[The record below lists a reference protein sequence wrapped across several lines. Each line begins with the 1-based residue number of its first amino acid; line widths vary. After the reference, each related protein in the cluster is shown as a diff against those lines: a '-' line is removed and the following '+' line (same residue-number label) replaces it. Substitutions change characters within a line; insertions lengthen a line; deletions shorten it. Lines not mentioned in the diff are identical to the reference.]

1 MVKVVKIWKGDL
13 MMRSKSLA
21 KNKDLQRKVLCSLLA
36 AGVMSVCISGGDVW
50 AAQSNEKIDLSGS
63 AASTAYADW
72 DMQIDSEG
80 SFKGVYTHNGANLDF
95 TGTET
100 NIIINNKNNAAT
112 AVANYGNNG
121 GVMNFDAAKTSITL
135 EHTGNVGSA
144 SPRDMGVLVNQ
155 GTVNFNGDALIK
167 LNTANTATMYGVN
180 VECNTNDAVPSIVN
194 FNKKAAI
201 DIVTG
206 EAATGI
212 FVSGKPGSVLAS
224 GDNLN
229 ITINAGGNING
240 VWTRYGGTFSTG
252 VSNNLNIN
260 LQSDSQ
266 YSTVTGIKCF
276 SQKEGQDNSHAGM
289 IDIEGSATIN
299 VQSANKAYGI
309 LNEYWQ
315 RPVDTGK
322 VKVAGDLNITV
333 VGKEAYGVLSDNK
346 DCDTNI
352 LGNANINVTGTNS
365 SYAIHAKEG
374 GQITVGSAGKTVAL
388 KAETTAGD
396 SGKLAAAGVYALEG
410 GQVTIAGAKADI
422 EADVTANGRAIGV
435 RVEGKDASI
444 TSAVQLNAD
453 TTNIAVNGTTTADSN
468 NFNEAAWVKN
478 GSLTVNSKNLNVTGS
493 MSGFTLEGL
502 NVSTNGLIELNT
514 EKTVIDIADDYGVTG
529 ITAHNGGT
537 FKVNKG
543 DLIITSTNTAA
554 NGVGKTNSIG
564 IQSDEIGSGEPQNS
578 IIIGP
583 GVNKVDITVNGAG
596 SEGATPNASNGTAG
610 IYAVDGAIEIASGE
624 LNVRVNSG
632 ANVSS
637 DASGVYSNATGIKG
651 LNGTIT
657 VAGSTRTILDVT
669 DGYQEATGVYAGSYG
684 DKKATVSILGDTA
697 ITATGKTGAH
707 ALYAEKGSEITI
719 GSKGKMVD
727 LTVSSTNGGKVY
739 GLDATGGSDITVNG
753 SNLTIDVGSYVENGT
768 INDRIFAI
776 DASTNKGGKIIL
788 NSDEITIVGEQK
800 GHTVYCDGV
809 RANMSTIEFNG
820 NTTIDLKA
828 DLKDGWSAI
837 ESKNKQNQFAGINV
851 QCDPGNIF
859 ATAINFN
866 GSETDIKVEGKATWF
881 AAVQGSGVPGS
892 INFTGKKVNITA
904 VNNKAVSE
912 GDSTTVGIYAQYGA
926 TINSAAA
933 TDIVTTV
940 EANGDANGIY
950 NTNNFYY
957 NGNVK
962 LKGNFMGTVISNESS
977 AYGIYN
983 DPLDADNTGGEV
995 YIGKGL
1001 KLDVTA
1007 LKGEAVGIYGKGE
1020 HSKTTVLGDVT
1031 ITTNGQNDSY
1041 SLYAAA
1047 KANITLGSAG
1057 KTVALTG
1064 DVTAKD
1070 ADSIITLAGDTN
1082 IVSGT
1087 VTADAG
1093 GIVLGGGDK
1102 ATYTV
1107 DKFVTKGAG
1116 ERASAAVSGTITV
1129 SGGTLNIDNLS
1140 DINKFDLAD
1149 NSLIVTGKGVL
1160 KAASDKVFEADTSGK
1175 KVIAGVDQK
1184 VLFNGGKLAI
1194 SDTSYTLADSK
1205 VYSEALGKVDDSGVG
1220 ANTKTTIVMTGTLQ
1234 DQPVDNKA
1242 TVDDLA
1248 PTGAVHT
1255 NVTGTVSTGT
1265 LNVGDGSSSVGTTG
1279 INNDLG
1285 VKDLDF
1291 SSTSGSG
1298 TVDAIVTISNDTGL
1312 TLVGDGSSELLKGT
1326 GNSNNNVT
1334 VGSDSGSA
1342 GTLTLGNAA
1351 AESSGGTLNAAVTLK
1366 ADSQMNVE
1374 AGSFTV
1380 GKITATEGTVAVN
1393 AGANLTTTEDF
1404 TVGDAGSNKSGTIDA
1419 AGSITAGKVDLQQG
1433 TVAVTGSLTAN
1444 ELSVGDSSN
1453 SKEGAVT
1460 AAGTVDVGTLKLNK
1474 GNIEVTGS
1482 LTAKTL
1488 TVGDNDAKIAVGA
1501 ADSAG
1506 TLTAEDVK
1514 LGGAS
1519 LMLDPDWED
1528 SSTIQTASKA
1538 GLKFNSSQIDGKLT
1552 VGQNS
1557 VLSLGTADTAKAEAA
1572 FTDTGLTWGKNDITA
1587 ALYIDYEQTMDST
1600 KGGIKVDGSLTH
1612 ASDNKNF
1619 AAANTATFAAGS
1631 LLMVAGDAALTT
1643 DGALKAG
1650 STVNA
1655 QNNSNSNNDAAT
1667 LKVDSGA
1674 KLYIADAQ
1682 ADKRYT
1688 IVSGFTNSG
1697 SAVTDGGWNG
1707 TNLLLNK
1714 LVKGSGSYSNG
1725 SFTVSTQ
1732 KVKASEALPGVA
1744 LPNILDA
1751 MSSQTDSPYAGIK
1764 YLSNA
1769 ISGLNSNAQTL
1780 AAVNSFAQGAEN
1792 SGATRT
1798 GALAALDLGTAVQE
1812 HLSLAKA
1819 AAEQSGGFGKAAV
1832 DTADNG
1838 GIWAQYIHNKDKVD
1852 NMGGVSYDGQYNGV
1866 IIGGDFADRGK
1877 YSSGIAFSYGSGD
1890 STGSAS
1896 KNEFDFWGLSYYG
1909 GIQNGDTNL
1918 IFDVGYS
1925 KTSSDVKGV
1934 IKAEPDTQV
1943 ISMGIKGEKL
1953 ISNGHGTSYVPY
1965 AGLRYMNI
1973 DTDSYNGSI
1982 DGKTAAHYST
1992 DKADLWLLPV
2002 GISIS
2007 HESVTASGWKVRPTA
2022 DIAYVWTLGDKNIA
2036 MDITVPGVNA
2046 TDRLGYD
2053 IMDSGFFVGKLG
2065 LEAEKGDW
2073 TYGLGYACQKGSHAQ
2088 NSKFMLN
2095 VTYSF

>member
-1 MVKVVKIWKGDL
+1 MP
-13 MMRSKSLA
+13 A
-21 KNKDLQRKVLCSLLA
+21 
-36 AGVMSVCISGGDVW
+36 
-50 AAQSNEKIDLSGS
+50 
-63 AASTAYADW
+63 
-72 DMQIDSEG
+72 
-80 SFKGVYTHNGANLDF
+80 
-95 TGTET
+95 
-100 NIIINNKNNAAT
+100 
-112 AVANYGNNG
+112 
-121 GVMNFDAAKTSITL
+121 
-135 EHTGNVGSA
+135 
-144 SPRDMGVLVNQ
+144 
-155 GTVNFNGDALIK
+155 
-167 LNTANTATMYGVN
+167 
-180 VECNTNDAVPSIVN
+180 
-194 FNKKAAI
+194 
-201 DIVTG
+201 
-206 EAATGI
+206 
-212 FVSGKPGSVLAS
+212 
-224 GDNLN
+224 
-229 ITINAGGNING
+229 
-240 VWTRYGGTFSTG
+240 
-252 VSNNLNIN
+252 
-260 LQSDSQ
+260 
-266 YSTVTGIKCF
+266 
-276 SQKEGQDNSHAGM
+276 
-289 IDIEGSATIN
+289 
-299 VQSANKAYGI
+299 
-309 LNEYWQ
+309 
-315 RPVDTGK
+315 
-322 VKVAGDLNITV
+322 
-333 VGKEAYGVLSDNK
+333 
-346 DCDTNI
+346 
-352 LGNANINVTGTNS
+352 
-365 SYAIHAKEG
+365 
-374 GQITVGSAGKTVAL
+374 
-388 KAETTAGD
+388 
-396 SGKLAAAGVYALEG
+396 
-410 GQVTIAGAKADI
+410 
-422 EADVTANGRAIGV
+422 
-435 RVEGKDASI
+435 
-444 TSAVQLNAD
+444 
-453 TTNIAVNGTTTADSN
+453 
-468 NFNEAAWVKN
+468 
-478 GSLTVNSKNLNVTGS
+478 
-493 MSGFTLEGL
+493 
-502 NVSTNGLIELNT
+502 
-514 EKTVIDIADDYGVTG
+514 
-529 ITAHNGGT
+529 
-537 FKVNKG
+537 
-543 DLIITSTNTAA
+543 
-554 NGVGKTNSIG
+554 
-564 IQSDEIGSGEPQNS
+564 
-578 IIIGP
+578 
-583 GVNKVDITVNGAG
+583 
-596 SEGATPNASNGTAG
+596 
-610 IYAVDGAIEIASGE
+610 
-624 LNVRVNSG
+624 
-632 ANVSS
+632 
-637 DASGVYSNATGIKG
+637 
-651 LNGTIT
+651 
-657 VAGSTRTILDVT
+657 
-669 DGYQEATGVYAGSYG
+669 
-684 DKKATVSILGDTA
+684 
-697 ITATGKTGAH
+697 
-707 ALYAEKGSEITI
+707 
-719 GSKGKMVD
+719 
-727 LTVSSTNGGKVY
+727 
-739 GLDATGGSDITVNG
+739 
-753 SNLTIDVGSYVENGT
+753 
-768 INDRIFAI
+768 
-776 DASTNKGGKIIL
+776 
-788 NSDEITIVGEQK
+788 
-800 GHTVYCDGV
+800 
-809 RANMSTIEFNG
+809 
-820 NTTIDLKA
+820 
-828 DLKDGWSAI
+828 
-837 ESKNKQNQFAGINV
+837 
-851 QCDPGNIF
+851 
-859 ATAINFN
+859 
-866 GSETDIKVEGKATWF
+866 
-881 AAVQGSGVPGS
+881 
-892 INFTGKKVNITA
+892 
-904 VNNKAVSE
+904 
-912 GDSTTVGIYAQYGA
+912 
-926 TINSAAA
+926 
-933 TDIVTTV
+933 
-940 EANGDANGIY
+940 
-950 NTNNFYY
+950 
-957 NGNVK
+957 
-962 LKGNFMGTVISNESS
+962 
-977 AYGIYN
+977 
-983 DPLDADNTGGEV
+983 
-995 YIGKGL
+995 
-1001 KLDVTA
+1001 
-1007 LKGEAVGIYGKGE
+1007 
-1020 HSKTTVLGDVT
+1020 
-1031 ITTNGQNDSY
+1031 
-1041 SLYAAA
+1041 
-1047 KANITLGSAG
+1047 
-1057 KTVALTG
+1057 TVALTG

-1070 ADSIITLAGDTN
+1070 ADSIITLAGDSN
-1082 IVSGT
+1082 VVKGT

-1265 LNVGDGSSSVGTTG
+1265 LNVGDDISSEGATG
-1279 INNDLG
+1279 VNNDLG

-1291 SSTSGSG
+1291 SSNSG
-1298 TVDAIVTISNDTGL
+1298 TVDASVTISNDTGL

-1326 GNSNNNVT
+1326 GSNNTVT
-1334 VGSDSGSA
+1334 VGSNSDSA

-1351 AESSGGTLNAAVTLK
+1351 AESSGGTLNANVTLQS
-1366 ADSQMNVE
+1366 DSQMTVE

-1380 GKITATEGTVAVN
+1380 DKITATEGTVAVN
-1393 AGANLTTTEDF
+1393 AGADLTTMQDF
-1404 TVGDAGSNKSGTIDA
+1404 TVGDAINNKTGTIDA

-1444 ELSVGDSSN
+1444 ELSVGTSK
-1453 SKEGAVT
+1453 KEGTVT
-1460 AAGTVDVGTLKLNK
+1460 AAGTVDVGTLNLNRGK
-1474 GNIEVTGS
+1474 VEVTGA
-1482 LTAKTL
+1482 LAAETL
-1488 TVGDNDAKIAVGA
+1488 TVADNSGASIAVGA

-1506 TLTAEDVK
+1506 TLTAKNVQ
-1514 LGGAS
+1514 LGGTS
-1519 LMLDPDWED
+1519 LMLDPAWKDG
-1528 SSTIQTASKA
+1528 SMIQTASKA
-1538 GLKFNSSQIDGKLT
+1538 GLKFNGNQVDGKLT

-1572 FTDTGLTWGKNDITA
+1572 FADTGLTWGQNDITA

-1612 ASDNKNF
+1612 VSDSKDL

-1631 LLMVAGDAALTT
+1631 LLMVAGDAALTM

-1650 STVNA
+1650 GTA
-1655 QNNSNSNNDAAT
+1655 TITISNGSAAT

-1682 ADKRYT
+1682 ADKQYT

-1697 SAVTDGGWNG
+1697 SDVTDGGWNG

-1714 LVKGSGSYSNG
+1714 LVKGSGSYSSG

-1780 AAVNSFAQGAEN
+1780 VAVNSFAQGAEN

-1866 IIGGDFADRGK
+1866 IIGGDFTDRGK

-1943 ISMGIKGEKL
+1943 ISMGIKGEKV

-2007 HESVTASGWKVRPTA
+2007 HESVTAGGWKVRPTA
-2022 DIAYVWTLGDKNIA
+2022 DIAYVWTLGDKNTA

>member
-1 MVKVVKIWKGDL
+1 MAKVVKIWKGDL
-13 MMRSKSLA
+13 MMRSKRLA
-21 KNKDLQRKVLCSLLA
+21 KNKDLQKKVLCSLLA
-36 AGVMSVCISGGDVW
+36 VGVMSVCISGGDVW
-50 AAQSNEKIDLSGS
+50 AAGTIKDQDMVITSNMNIVADDGGFEGATNRYAAIGHTQDATMTVTAKPGVIVNSVVTATNGRAMGIVNTGNGVLNVNGNYGFALQADTVRGIRNNGYNDLNLNGDFIIK
-63 AASTAYADW
+63 AV
-72 DMQIDSEG
+72 SEG
-80 SFKGVYTHNGANLDF
+80 KDSNNDVVVGAEAFNGTNITVNGDKLNIDITTDNARIIGVQNFNNNGKTIVFNSNDISIKAVQ
-95 TGTET
+95 TGT
-100 NIIINNKNNAAT
+100 
-112 AVANYGNNG
+112 
-121 GVMNFDAAKTSITL
+121 
-135 EHTGNVGSA
+135 GSFCQ
-144 SPRDMGVLVNQ
+144 GVLGYQ
-155 GTVNFNGDALIK
+155 STTNFNGDIVIDLKADKVTSQVHGVDIQCDPG
-167 LNTANTATMYGVN
+167 NTYETA
-180 VECNTNDAVPSIVN
+180 VN
-194 FNKKAAI
+194 FNNQQTDIKVEGGAGATVAAI
-201 DIVTG
+201 R
-206 EAATGI
+206 
-212 FVSGKPGSVLAS
+212 AS
-224 GDNLN
+224 GVPGTVNLN
-229 ITINAGGNING
+229 GKVTNLTAANING
-240 VWTRYGGTFSTG
+240 GMAAAIISQYGAHVNSGSET
-252 VSNNLNIN
+252 NIN
-260 LQSDSQ
+260 AAVNAKDDAVAVYVGEYAGYNGNVELQGNFTADVISEN
-266 YSTVTGIKCF
+266 G
-276 SQKEGQDNSHAGM
+276 N
-289 IDIEGSATIN
+289 
-299 VQSANKAYGI
+299 AYGI
-309 LNEYWQ
+309 LGE
-315 RPVDTGK
+315 
-322 VKVAGDLNITV
+322 
-333 VGKEAYGVLSDNK
+333 LSDDAKSEDDGKIYIGKDLELDVTAANGDAVGIGVSGKYNK
-346 DCDTNI
+346 TII
-352 LGNANINVTGTNS
+352 LGNSTINATGKTA
-365 SYAIHAKEG
+365 SYAIIAEDG
-374 GQITVGSAGKTVAL
+374 GQITVGSAGKNVNLT
-388 KAETTAGD
+388 GD
-396 SGKLAAAGVYALEG
+396 V
-410 GQVTIAGAKADI
+410 
-422 EADVTANGRAIGV
+422 
-435 RVEGKDASI
+435 
-444 TSAVQLNAD
+444 
-453 TTNIAVNGTTTADSN
+453 
-468 NFNEAAWVKN
+468 
-478 GSLTVNSKNLNVTGS
+478 
-493 MSGFTLEGL
+493 
-502 NVSTNGLIELNT
+502 
-514 EKTVIDIADDYGVTG
+514 
-529 ITAHNGGT
+529 
-537 FKVNKG
+537 
-543 DLIITSTNTAA
+543 
-554 NGVGKTNSIG
+554 
-564 IQSDEIGSGEPQNS
+564 
-578 IIIGP
+578 
-583 GVNKVDITVNGAG
+583 KVD
-596 SEGATPNASNGTAG
+596 
-610 IYAVDGAIEIASGE
+610 
-624 LNVRVNSG
+624 
-632 ANVSS
+632 
-637 DASGVYSNATGIKG
+637 
-651 LNGTIT
+651 
-657 VAGSTRTILDVT
+657 
-669 DGYQEATGVYAGSYG
+669 
-684 DKKATVSILGDTA
+684 
-697 ITATGKTGAH
+697 
-707 ALYAEKGSEITI
+707 
-719 GSKGKMVD
+719 
-727 LTVSSTNGGKVY
+727 
-739 GLDATGGSDITVNG
+739 GGSV
-753 SNLTIDVGSYVENGT
+753 
-768 INDRIFAI
+768 IN
-776 DASTNKGGKIIL
+776 
-788 NSDEITIVGEQK
+788 
-800 GHTVYCDGV
+800 H
-809 RANMSTIEFNG
+809 
-820 NTTIDLKA
+820 
-828 DLKDGWSAI
+828 
-837 ESKNKQNQFAGINV
+837 
-851 QCDPGNIF
+851 
-859 ATAINFN
+859 
-866 GSETDIKVEGKATWF
+866 
-881 AAVQGSGVPGS
+881 
-892 INFTGKKVNITA
+892 
-904 VNNKAVSE
+904 
-912 GDSTTVGIYAQYGA
+912 
-926 TINSAAA
+926 
-933 TDIVTTV
+933 
-940 EANGDANGIY
+940 
-950 NTNNFYY
+950 
-957 NGNVK
+957 
-962 LKGNFMGTVISNESS
+962 
-977 AYGIYN
+977 
-983 DPLDADNTGGEV
+983 
-995 YIGKGL
+995 
-1001 KLDVTA
+1001 
-1007 LKGEAVGIYGKGE
+1007 
-1020 HSKTTVLGDVT
+1020 GDVT
-1031 ITTNGQNDSY
+1031 INGQLLVKAAGASSEYTSIGESLRINAGSDSAVQIENSSQKNVSNVLNFNSKNTELSSSGSSY
-1041 SLYAAA
+1041 ISAVNILNNNQPDVTASNTVNFRGDTTKITATATDGKAQGVRIGESNFGSGKLTTDINFGATNTSINVKGNVVAGDYYDQVAGIWEGEGSYKGDVATNIA
-1047 KANITLGSAG
+1047 FNGKANIDVYSQGGNAYGIFVEHGSEIG
-1057 KTVALTG
+1057 TTIIDFNDNTVINAQNANGSGEAVYISG
-1064 DVTAKD
+1064 DGVAVNFNKAQKKGVTVDIIGDITAANNAK
-1070 ADSIITLAGDTN
+1070 ITLAGDSN
-1082 IVSGT
+1082 VVKGT

-1093 GIVLGGGDK
+1093 GIVLAGSDK
-1102 ATYTV
+1102 ATYIV
-1107 DKFVTKGAG
+1107 NKFVTKD
-1116 ERASAAVSGTITV
+1116 SVSRFTTVTRGTITV

-1265 LNVGDGSSSVGTTG
+1265 LNVGDGSSSEGATG
-1279 INNDLG
+1279 VNNDLG

-1291 SSTSGSG
+1291 SSNSG
-1298 TVDAIVTISNDTGL
+1298 TVDASVTISNDTGL

-1326 GNSNNNVT
+1326 GSNNTVT
-1334 VGSDSGSA
+1334 VGSTSDSGSA

-1351 AESSGGTLNAAVTLK
+1351 AESSGGTLNANVTLQS
-1366 ADSQMNVE
+1366 DSQMNVE

-1380 GKITATEGTVAVN
+1380 DKITATEGTVAVN
-1393 AGANLTTTEDF
+1393 AGANLTTTQDF
-1404 TVGDAGSNKSGTIDA
+1404 TVGDAINNKTGTIDA

-1444 ELSVGDSSN
+1444 ELSVGTSN
-1453 SKEGAVT
+1453 KEGTVT
-1460 AAGTVDVGTLKLNK
+1460 AAGTVDVGTLNLNK
-1474 GNIEVTGS
+1474 GNVEVTGS

-1488 TVGDNDAKIAVGA
+1488 TVGDSDAKIAVGA
-1501 ADSAG
+1501 ADRAG

-1519 LMLDPDWED
+1519 LMLDPAWED
-1528 SSTIQTASKA
+1528 GSTIQTASKA
-1538 GLKFNSSQIDGKLT
+1538 GLKFNGSQIDGKLT

-1572 FTDTGLTWGKNDITA
+1572 FTDTGLTWGQNDITA

-1612 ASDNKNF
+1612 ASDSKDL

-1631 LLMVAGDAALTT
+1631 LLMVAGDAALTI

-1650 STVNA
+1650 GTATNTI
-1655 QNNSNSNNDAAT
+1655 SNGSAAT

-1682 ADKRYT
+1682 ADKQYT

-1697 SAVTDGGWNG
+1697 SAVIDGGWNG

-1732 KVKASEALPGVA
+1732 KVKANEALPGVA

-1798 GALAALDLGTAVQE
+1798 GALAALDLGTAAQE

-1838 GIWAQYIHNKDKVD
+1838 SIWAQYIHNKDKVD
-1852 NMGGVSYDGQYNGV
+1852 NMGGVSYDGQYNGIV
-1866 IIGGDFADRGK
+1866 VGGDFADRGK

-1943 ISMGIKGEKL
+1943 ISMGVKGEKV

-2007 HESVTASGWKVRPTA
+2007 HESVTAGGWKVRPTA
-2022 DIAYVWTLGDKNIA
+2022 DIAYVWTLGDKNTA

>member
-1 MVKVVKIWKGDL
+1 M
-13 MMRSKSLA
+13 
-21 KNKDLQRKVLCSLLA
+21 
-36 AGVMSVCISGGDVW
+36 
-50 AAQSNEKIDLSGS
+50 
-63 AASTAYADW
+63 
-72 DMQIDSEG
+72 
-80 SFKGVYTHNGANLDF
+80 
-95 TGTET
+95 
-100 NIIINNKNNAAT
+100 
-112 AVANYGNNG
+112 
-121 GVMNFDAAKTSITL
+121 
-135 EHTGNVGSA
+135 
-144 SPRDMGVLVNQ
+144 
-155 GTVNFNGDALIK
+155 
-167 LNTANTATMYGVN
+167 
-180 VECNTNDAVPSIVN
+180 
-194 FNKKAAI
+194 
-201 DIVTG
+201 
-206 EAATGI
+206 
-212 FVSGKPGSVLAS
+212 
-224 GDNLN
+224 
-229 ITINAGGNING
+229 
-240 VWTRYGGTFSTG
+240 
-252 VSNNLNIN
+252 
-260 LQSDSQ
+260 
-266 YSTVTGIKCF
+266 
-276 SQKEGQDNSHAGM
+276 
-289 IDIEGSATIN
+289 
-299 VQSANKAYGI
+299 
-309 LNEYWQ
+309 
-315 RPVDTGK
+315 
-322 VKVAGDLNITV
+322 
-333 VGKEAYGVLSDNK
+333 
-346 DCDTNI
+346 
-352 LGNANINVTGTNS
+352 
-365 SYAIHAKEG
+365 
-374 GQITVGSAGKTVAL
+374 
-388 KAETTAGD
+388 
-396 SGKLAAAGVYALEG
+396 
-410 GQVTIAGAKADI
+410 
-422 EADVTANGRAIGV
+422 
-435 RVEGKDASI
+435 
-444 TSAVQLNAD
+444 
-453 TTNIAVNGTTTADSN
+453 
-468 NFNEAAWVKN
+468 
-478 GSLTVNSKNLNVTGS
+478 
-493 MSGFTLEGL
+493 
-502 NVSTNGLIELNT
+502 
-514 EKTVIDIADDYGVTG
+514 
-529 ITAHNGGT
+529 
-537 FKVNKG
+537 
-543 DLIITSTNTAA
+543 
-554 NGVGKTNSIG
+554 
-564 IQSDEIGSGEPQNS
+564 
-578 IIIGP
+578 
-583 GVNKVDITVNGAG
+583 
-596 SEGATPNASNGTAG
+596 
-610 IYAVDGAIEIASGE
+610 
-624 LNVRVNSG
+624 
-632 ANVSS
+632 
-637 DASGVYSNATGIKG
+637 
-651 LNGTIT
+651 
-657 VAGSTRTILDVT
+657 
-669 DGYQEATGVYAGSYG
+669 
-684 DKKATVSILGDTA
+684 
-697 ITATGKTGAH
+697 
-707 ALYAEKGSEITI
+707 
-719 GSKGKMVD
+719 
-727 LTVSSTNGGKVY
+727 
-739 GLDATGGSDITVNG
+739 
-753 SNLTIDVGSYVENGT
+753 
-768 INDRIFAI
+768 
-776 DASTNKGGKIIL
+776 
-788 NSDEITIVGEQK
+788 
-800 GHTVYCDGV
+800 
-809 RANMSTIEFNG
+809 
-820 NTTIDLKA
+820 
-828 DLKDGWSAI
+828 
-837 ESKNKQNQFAGINV
+837 
-851 QCDPGNIF
+851 
-859 ATAINFN
+859 
-866 GSETDIKVEGKATWF
+866 
-881 AAVQGSGVPGS
+881 
-892 INFTGKKVNITA
+892 
-904 VNNKAVSE
+904 SE

-1001 KLDVTA
+1001 KLDVIA

-1070 ADSIITLAGDTN
+1070 ADSIITLAGDSN
-1082 IVSGT
+1082 VVKGT

-1093 GIVLGGGDK
+1093 GIVLGGSDK
-1102 ATYTV
+1102 ATYTA

-1116 ERASAAVSGTITV
+1116 EKTSNAKSGTITV

-1140 DINKFDLAD
+1140 DINKFALAD
-1149 NSLIVTGKGVL
+1149 DSLVVTGKGIL
-1160 KAASDKVFEADTSGK
+1160 QGTSGNLFDK
-1175 KVIAGVDQK
+1175 NGTVAVKSAVDDK
-1184 VLFNGGKLAI
+1184 VLFDGGKLAI
-1194 SDTSYTLADSK
+1194 SDASYTLNDSAGYSKALKAADSN
-1205 VYSEALGKVDDSGVG
+1205 G
-1220 ANTKTTIVMTGTLQ
+1220 AKTTIVMTGTLQ

-1265 LNVGDGSSSVGTTG
+1265 LNVGDGTSSEGATG
-1279 INNDLG
+1279 VNNDLG

-1291 SSTSGSG
+1291 STTSGSG
-1298 TVDAIVTISNDTGL
+1298 TVNASVTISNDTGL

-1334 VGSDSGSA
+1334 VGSTSDSGSA

-1351 AESSGGTLNAAVTLK
+1351 AESSGGTLNAAVTLQ

-1404 TVGDAGSNKSGTIDA
+1404 TVGNATDDKTGTIDA

-1453 SKEGAVT
+1453 SREGAVT
-1460 AAGTVDVGTLKLNK
+1460 AAGTVDVGTLNLNK
-1474 GNIEVTGS
+1474 GKVEVTGS

-1519 LMLDPDWED
+1519 LMLDPAWED
-1528 SSTIQTASKA
+1528 GSTIQTASKA

-1572 FTDTGLTWGKNDITA
+1572 FTDTGLIWGQNDITA

-1612 ASDNKNF
+1612 ASDSKNF

-1688 IVSGFTNSG
+1688 IVNGFTNSG
-1697 SAVTDGGWNG
+1697 SAVTDGGWSG

-1714 LVKGSGSYSNG
+1714 LVKGSGSYSSG

-1732 KVKASEALPGVA
+1732 KVKASTALPGVA

-1798 GALAALDLGTAVQE
+1798 GALAALDLGTVAQE

-1838 GIWAQYIHNKDKVD
+1838 SIWAQYIHNKDKVD

-1877 YSSGIAFSYGSGD
+1877 YSSGMAFSYGSGD

-2007 HESVTASGWKVRPTA
+2007 HESVTAGGWKVRPTA
-2022 DIAYVWTLGDKNIA
+2022 DIAYVWTLGDKNTA

-2095 VTYSF
+2095 VTYRF

>member
-1 MVKVVKIWKGDL
+1 MIITSNMDIVADDGEFEGVTNRYAAIGYTQDSTMTVT
-13 MMRSKSLA
+13 A
-21 KNKDLQRKVLCSLLA
+21 KP
-36 AGVMSVCISGGDVW
+36 GVMVDSVV
-50 AAQSNEKIDLSGS
+50 
-63 AASTAYADW
+63 
-72 DMQIDSEG
+72 
-80 SFKGVYTHNGANLDF
+80 
-95 TGTET
+95 
-100 NIIINNKNNAAT
+100 
-112 AVANYGNNG
+112 
-121 GVMNFDAAKTSITL
+121 
-135 EHTGNVGSA
+135 
-144 SPRDMGVLVNQ
+144 
-155 GTVNFNGDALIK
+155 
-167 LNTANTATMYGVN
+167 TAT
-180 VECNTNDAVPSIVN
+180 
-194 FNKKAAI
+194 
-201 DIVTG
+201 
-206 EAATGI
+206 
-212 FVSGKPGSVLAS
+212 
-224 GDNLN
+224 
-229 ITINAGGNING
+229 
-240 VWTRYGGTFSTG
+240 
-252 VSNNLNIN
+252 
-260 LQSDSQ
+260 
-266 YSTVTGIKCF
+266 
-276 SQKEGQDNSHAGM
+276 
-289 IDIEGSATIN
+289 
-299 VQSANKAYGI
+299 
-309 LNEYWQ
+309 
-315 RPVDTGK
+315 
-322 VKVAGDLNITV
+322 
-333 VGKEAYGVLSDNK
+333 
-346 DCDTNI
+346 
-352 LGNANINVTGTNS
+352 
-365 SYAIHAKEG
+365 
-374 GQITVGSAGKTVAL
+374 
-388 KAETTAGD
+388 
-396 SGKLAAAGVYALEG
+396 
-410 GQVTIAGAKADI
+410 
-422 EADVTANGRAIGV
+422 NGRAMGIVNVGNGV
-435 RVEGKDASI
+435 LNVNGNYSFA
-444 TSAVQLNAD
+444 LNAD
-453 TTNIAVNGTTTADSN
+453 TVRGIRNNGYNDLNLNGDFIIKAVSKGKNSNNDVVVGVEAFNGTNITVNGDKLNIDITTDNARIIGVQNFNNNGETITFNSNDTSIKAVQIGTGSVCQGVLAYQSTTNFNGNVVIDLKADQVTDQVHGIDIQCDPGNSYETVVNFNNQKTDIKVEGGAGSTVAAIRASGVPGTVNLNGKVTNLTATNIADGFSAAVISQYGAHVKSGADSDVN
-468 NFNEAAWVKN
+468 A
-478 GSLTVNSKNLNVTGS
+478 SVNSKNGDAVAVYISEYAGYNGNVELKGSLTANVVSENGAACGILGELSDEVKAETDGNIYIGKNLN
-493 MSGFTLEGL
+493 L
-502 NVSTNGLIELNT
+502 
-514 EKTVIDIADDYGVTG
+514 GV
-529 ITAHNGGT
+529 
-537 FKVNKG
+537 
-543 DLIITSTNTAA
+543 
-554 NGVGKTNSIG
+554 NSSNSEAIG
-564 IQSDEIGSGEPQNS
+564 IG
-578 IIIGP
+578 
-583 GVNKVDITVNGAG
+583 
-596 SEGATPNASNGTAG
+596 
-610 IYAVDGAIEIASGE
+610 ASGKY
-624 LNVRVNSG
+624 NK
-632 ANVSS
+632 
-637 DASGVYSNATGIKG
+637 T
-651 LNGTIT
+651 
-657 VAGSTRTILDVT
+657 
-669 DGYQEATGVYAGSYG
+669 
-684 DKKATVSILGDTA
+684 SILGDTA

-1070 ADSIITLAGDTN
+1070 ADSIITLAGDSN
-1082 IVSGT
+1082 VVKGT
-1087 VTADAG
+1087 VTADVG

-1107 DKFVTKGAG
+1107 DKFVTKGAV
-1116 ERASAAVSGTITV
+1116 EKASNAKSGTITV

-1149 NSLIVTGKGVL
+1149 DSLVVTGKGVL

-1194 SDTSYTLADSK
+1194 SDASYTLNDSADYSKALKAADSNK
-1205 VYSEALGKVDDSGVG
+1205 A
-1220 ANTKTTIVMTGTLQ
+1220 KTTIVMTGTLQ

-1265 LNVGDGSSSVGTTG
+1265 LNVGGSSSEGATG
-1279 INNDLG
+1279 VNNDLG

-1291 SSTSGSG
+1291 SSNSG
-1298 TVDAIVTISNDTGL
+1298 TVDASVTISNDTGL

-1326 GNSNNNVT
+1326 GSNNT
-1334 VGSDSGSA
+1334 VIVGSTSDSGSA

-1351 AESSGGTLNAAVTLK
+1351 AESSGGTLNANVTLQ

-1380 GKITATEGTVAVN
+1380 DKITATEGTVAVN
-1393 AGANLTTTEDF
+1393 AGANLTTTQDF
-1404 TVGDAGSNKSGTIDA
+1404 TVGDAINNKTGTIDA

-1444 ELSVGDSSN
+1444 ELSVGTSN
-1453 SKEGAVT
+1453 KEGTVN
-1460 AAGTVDVGTLKLNK
+1460 AAGTVDVDTLNLNK
-1474 GNIEVTGS
+1474 GNVEVTGS

-1488 TVGDNDAKIAVGA
+1488 TVGDSDAKIAVGA

-1519 LMLDPDWED
+1519 LMLDPAWED
-1528 SSTIQTASKA
+1528 GSTIQTASKA
-1538 GLKFNSSQIDGKLT
+1538 GLKFNGSQIDGKLT

-1572 FTDTGLTWGKNDITA
+1572 FTDTGLTWGQNDITA

-1612 ASDNKNF
+1612 ASDSKDL

-1650 STVNA
+1650 GTATNTI
-1655 QNNSNSNNDAAT
+1655 SNGSAAT

-1682 ADKRYT
+1682 ADKQYT

-1732 KVKASEALPGVA
+1732 KVKASTALPGVA

-1798 GALAALDLGTAVQE
+1798 GALAALDLGTAAQE

-1943 ISMGIKGEKL
+1943 ISMGVKGEKL

-2007 HESVTASGWKVRPTA
+2007 HESVTAGGWKVRPTA
-2022 DIAYVWTLGDKNIA
+2022 DIAYVWTLGDKNTA

>member
-1 MVKVVKIWKGDL
+1 M
-13 MMRSKSLA
+13 
-21 KNKDLQRKVLCSLLA
+21 
-36 AGVMSVCISGGDVW
+36 
-50 AAQSNEKIDLSGS
+50 
-63 AASTAYADW
+63 
-72 DMQIDSEG
+72 
-80 SFKGVYTHNGANLDF
+80 
-95 TGTET
+95 
-100 NIIINNKNNAAT
+100 
-112 AVANYGNNG
+112 
-121 GVMNFDAAKTSITL
+121 
-135 EHTGNVGSA
+135 
-144 SPRDMGVLVNQ
+144 
-155 GTVNFNGDALIK
+155 
-167 LNTANTATMYGVN
+167 
-180 VECNTNDAVPSIVN
+180 
-194 FNKKAAI
+194 
-201 DIVTG
+201 
-206 EAATGI
+206 
-212 FVSGKPGSVLAS
+212 
-224 GDNLN
+224 
-229 ITINAGGNING
+229 
-240 VWTRYGGTFSTG
+240 
-252 VSNNLNIN
+252 
-260 LQSDSQ
+260 
-266 YSTVTGIKCF
+266 
-276 SQKEGQDNSHAGM
+276 
-289 IDIEGSATIN
+289 
-299 VQSANKAYGI
+299 
-309 LNEYWQ
+309 
-315 RPVDTGK
+315 
-322 VKVAGDLNITV
+322 
-333 VGKEAYGVLSDNK
+333 
-346 DCDTNI
+346 
-352 LGNANINVTGTNS
+352 
-365 SYAIHAKEG
+365 
-374 GQITVGSAGKTVAL
+374 
-388 KAETTAGD
+388 
-396 SGKLAAAGVYALEG
+396 
-410 GQVTIAGAKADI
+410 
-422 EADVTANGRAIGV
+422 
-435 RVEGKDASI
+435 
-444 TSAVQLNAD
+444 
-453 TTNIAVNGTTTADSN
+453 
-468 NFNEAAWVKN
+468 
-478 GSLTVNSKNLNVTGS
+478 
-493 MSGFTLEGL
+493 
-502 NVSTNGLIELNT
+502 
-514 EKTVIDIADDYGVTG
+514 
-529 ITAHNGGT
+529 
-537 FKVNKG
+537 
-543 DLIITSTNTAA
+543 
-554 NGVGKTNSIG
+554 
-564 IQSDEIGSGEPQNS
+564 
-578 IIIGP
+578 
-583 GVNKVDITVNGAG
+583 
-596 SEGATPNASNGTAG
+596 
-610 IYAVDGAIEIASGE
+610 
-624 LNVRVNSG
+624 
-632 ANVSS
+632 
-637 DASGVYSNATGIKG
+637 
-651 LNGTIT
+651 
-657 VAGSTRTILDVT
+657 
-669 DGYQEATGVYAGSYG
+669 
-684 DKKATVSILGDTA
+684 
-697 ITATGKTGAH
+697 
-707 ALYAEKGSEITI
+707 
-719 GSKGKMVD
+719 
-727 LTVSSTNGGKVY
+727 
-739 GLDATGGSDITVNG
+739 
-753 SNLTIDVGSYVENGT
+753 TIDVSSSVENGT

-776 DASTNKGGKIIL
+776 DASDNKGGKIIL
-788 NSDEITIVGEQK
+788 NSDGITLVGEQK

-809 RANMSTIEFNG
+809 RANVSTIEFNG

-828 DLKDGWSAI
+828 DLKDDWSAT
-837 ESKNKQNQFAGINV
+837 ESKNKQSQFAGINV
-851 QCDPGNIF
+851 QCDPDDNN
-859 ATAINFN
+859 ATIVVFN
-866 GSETDIKVEGKATWF
+866 GGKTDIKVEGKATWF

-904 VNNKAVSE
+904 VNNKAVRE

-926 TINSAAA
+926 TINSVAA

-940 EANGDANGIY
+940 EANGYANGIY
-950 NTNNFYY
+950 NTNNFSY

-983 DPLDADNTGGEV
+983 DPLAADNTGGEV

-1007 LKGEAVGIYGKGE
+1007 LKGEAVGIYGEGE
-1020 HSKTTVLGDVT
+1020 HSKTTVLGDVI

-1070 ADSIITLAGDTN
+1070 ADSIITLAGDSN
-1082 IVSGT
+1082 VVKGT

-1265 LNVGDGSSSVGTTG
+1265 LNVGDDISSEGATG
-1279 INNDLG
+1279 VNNDLG

-1291 SSTSGSG
+1291 SSNSG
-1298 TVDAIVTISNDTGL
+1298 TVDASVTISNDTGL

-1326 GNSNNNVT
+1326 GSNNTVT
-1334 VGSDSGSA
+1334 VGSNSDSA

-1351 AESSGGTLNAAVTLK
+1351 AESSGGTLNANVTLQS
-1366 ADSQMNVE
+1366 DSQMTVE

-1380 GKITATEGTVAVN
+1380 DKITATEGTVAVN
-1393 AGANLTTTEDF
+1393 AGADLTTMQDF
-1404 TVGDAGSNKSGTIDA
+1404 TVGDAINNKTGTIDA

-1444 ELSVGDSSN
+1444 ELSVGTSK
-1453 SKEGAVT
+1453 KEGTVT
-1460 AAGTVDVGTLKLNK
+1460 AAGTVDVGTLNLNRGK
-1474 GNIEVTGS
+1474 VEVTGA
-1482 LTAKTL
+1482 LAAETL
-1488 TVGDNDAKIAVGA
+1488 TVADNSGASIAVGA

-1506 TLTAEDVK
+1506 TLTAKNVQ
-1514 LGGAS
+1514 LGGTS
-1519 LMLDPDWED
+1519 LMLDPAWKDG
-1528 SSTIQTASKA
+1528 SMIQTASKA
-1538 GLKFNSSQIDGKLT
+1538 GLKFNGNQVDGKLT

-1572 FTDTGLTWGKNDITA
+1572 FADTGLTWGQNDITA

-1612 ASDNKNF
+1612 VSDSKDL

-1631 LLMVAGDAALTT
+1631 LLMVAGDAALTM

-1650 STVNA
+1650 GTA
-1655 QNNSNSNNDAAT
+1655 TITISNGSAAT

-1682 ADKRYT
+1682 ADKQYT

-1697 SAVTDGGWNG
+1697 SDVTDGGWNG

-1714 LVKGSGSYSNG
+1714 LVKGSGSYSSG

-1780 AAVNSFAQGAEN
+1780 VAVNSFAQGAEN

-1866 IIGGDFADRGK
+1866 IIGGDFTDRGK

-1943 ISMGIKGEKL
+1943 ISMGIKGEKV

-2007 HESVTASGWKVRPTA
+2007 HESVTAGGWKVRPTA
-2022 DIAYVWTLGDKNIA
+2022 DIAYVWTLGDKNTA

>member
-1 MVKVVKIWKGDL
+1 MAKVVKIWKGDL
-13 MMRSKSLA
+13 MMRSKRLA
-21 KNKDLQRKVLCSLLA
+21 KNKDLQKKVLCSLLA
-36 AGVMSVCISGGDVW
+36 VGVMSVCISGGDVW
-50 AAQSNEKIDLSGS
+50 AAGTIKDQDMVITSNMNIVADDGGFEGATNRYAAIGHTQDATMTVTAKPGVIVNSVVTATNGRAMGIVNTGNGVLNVNGNYGFALQADTVRGIRNNGYNDLNLNGDFIIK
-63 AASTAYADW
+63 AV
-72 DMQIDSEG
+72 SEG
-80 SFKGVYTHNGANLDF
+80 KDSNNDVVVGAEAFNGTNITVNGDKLNIDITTDNARIIGVQNFNNNGKTIVFNSNDISIKAVQ
-95 TGTET
+95 TGT
-100 NIIINNKNNAAT
+100 
-112 AVANYGNNG
+112 
-121 GVMNFDAAKTSITL
+121 
-135 EHTGNVGSA
+135 GSFCQ
-144 SPRDMGVLVNQ
+144 GVLGYQ
-155 GTVNFNGDALIK
+155 STTNFNGDIVIDLKADKVTSQVHGVDIQCDPG
-167 LNTANTATMYGVN
+167 NTYETA
-180 VECNTNDAVPSIVN
+180 VN
-194 FNKKAAI
+194 FNNQQTDIKVEGGAGATVAAI
-201 DIVTG
+201 R
-206 EAATGI
+206 
-212 FVSGKPGSVLAS
+212 AS
-224 GDNLN
+224 GVPGTVNLN
-229 ITINAGGNING
+229 GKVTNLTAANING
-240 VWTRYGGTFSTG
+240 GMAAAIISQYGAHVNSGSET
-252 VSNNLNIN
+252 NIN
-260 LQSDSQ
+260 AAVNAKDDAVAVYVGEYAGYNGNVELQGNFTADVISEN
-266 YSTVTGIKCF
+266 G
-276 SQKEGQDNSHAGM
+276 N
-289 IDIEGSATIN
+289 
-299 VQSANKAYGI
+299 AYGI
-309 LNEYWQ
+309 LGE
-315 RPVDTGK
+315 
-322 VKVAGDLNITV
+322 
-333 VGKEAYGVLSDNK
+333 LSDDAKSEDDGKIYIGKDLELDVTAANGDAVGIGVSGKYNK
-346 DCDTNI
+346 TII
-352 LGNANINVTGTNS
+352 LGNSTINATGKTA
-365 SYAIHAKEG
+365 SYAIIAEDG
-374 GQITVGSAGKTVAL
+374 GQITVGSAGKNVNLT
-388 KAETTAGD
+388 GD
-396 SGKLAAAGVYALEG
+396 V
-410 GQVTIAGAKADI
+410 
-422 EADVTANGRAIGV
+422 
-435 RVEGKDASI
+435 
-444 TSAVQLNAD
+444 
-453 TTNIAVNGTTTADSN
+453 
-468 NFNEAAWVKN
+468 
-478 GSLTVNSKNLNVTGS
+478 
-493 MSGFTLEGL
+493 
-502 NVSTNGLIELNT
+502 
-514 EKTVIDIADDYGVTG
+514 
-529 ITAHNGGT
+529 
-537 FKVNKG
+537 
-543 DLIITSTNTAA
+543 
-554 NGVGKTNSIG
+554 
-564 IQSDEIGSGEPQNS
+564 
-578 IIIGP
+578 
-583 GVNKVDITVNGAG
+583 KVD
-596 SEGATPNASNGTAG
+596 
-610 IYAVDGAIEIASGE
+610 
-624 LNVRVNSG
+624 
-632 ANVSS
+632 
-637 DASGVYSNATGIKG
+637 
-651 LNGTIT
+651 
-657 VAGSTRTILDVT
+657 
-669 DGYQEATGVYAGSYG
+669 
-684 DKKATVSILGDTA
+684 
-697 ITATGKTGAH
+697 
-707 ALYAEKGSEITI
+707 
-719 GSKGKMVD
+719 
-727 LTVSSTNGGKVY
+727 
-739 GLDATGGSDITVNG
+739 GGSV
-753 SNLTIDVGSYVENGT
+753 
-768 INDRIFAI
+768 IN
-776 DASTNKGGKIIL
+776 
-788 NSDEITIVGEQK
+788 
-800 GHTVYCDGV
+800 H
-809 RANMSTIEFNG
+809 
-820 NTTIDLKA
+820 
-828 DLKDGWSAI
+828 
-837 ESKNKQNQFAGINV
+837 
-851 QCDPGNIF
+851 
-859 ATAINFN
+859 
-866 GSETDIKVEGKATWF
+866 
-881 AAVQGSGVPGS
+881 
-892 INFTGKKVNITA
+892 
-904 VNNKAVSE
+904 
-912 GDSTTVGIYAQYGA
+912 
-926 TINSAAA
+926 
-933 TDIVTTV
+933 
-940 EANGDANGIY
+940 
-950 NTNNFYY
+950 
-957 NGNVK
+957 
-962 LKGNFMGTVISNESS
+962 
-977 AYGIYN
+977 
-983 DPLDADNTGGEV
+983 
-995 YIGKGL
+995 
-1001 KLDVTA
+1001 
-1007 LKGEAVGIYGKGE
+1007 
-1020 HSKTTVLGDVT
+1020 GDVT
-1031 ITTNGQNDSY
+1031 INGQLLVKAAGASSEYTSIGESLRINAGSDSAVQIENSSQKNVSNVLNFNSKNTELSSSGSSY
-1041 SLYAAA
+1041 ISAVNILNNNQPDVTASNTVNFRGDTTKITATATDGKAQGVRIGESNFGSGKLTTDINFGATNTSINVKGNVVAGDYYDQVAGIWEGEGSYKGDVATNIA
-1047 KANITLGSAG
+1047 FNGKANIDVYSQGGNAYGIFVEHGSEIG
-1057 KTVALTG
+1057 TTIIDFNDNTVINAQNANGSGEAVYISG
-1064 DVTAKD
+1064 DGVAVNFNKAQKKGVTVDIIGDITAANNAK
-1070 ADSIITLAGDTN
+1070 ITLAGDSN
-1082 IVSGT
+1082 VVKGT

-1093 GIVLGGGDK
+1093 GIVLAGSDK
-1102 ATYTV
+1102 ATYIV
-1107 DKFVTKGAG
+1107 NKFVTKD
-1116 ERASAAVSGTITV
+1116 SVSRFTTVTRGTITV

-1265 LNVGDGSSSVGTTG
+1265 LNVGDGSSSEGATG
-1279 INNDLG
+1279 VNNDLG

-1291 SSTSGSG
+1291 SSNSG
-1298 TVDAIVTISNDTGL
+1298 TVDASVTISNDTGL

-1326 GNSNNNVT
+1326 GSNNTVT
-1334 VGSDSGSA
+1334 VGSTSDSGSA

-1351 AESSGGTLNAAVTLK
+1351 AESSGGTLNANVTLQS
-1366 ADSQMNVE
+1366 DSQMNVE

-1380 GKITATEGTVAVN
+1380 DKITATEGTVAVN
-1393 AGANLTTTEDF
+1393 AGANLTTTQDF
-1404 TVGDAGSNKSGTIDA
+1404 TVGDAINNKTGTIDA

-1444 ELSVGDSSN
+1444 ELSVGTSN
-1453 SKEGAVT
+1453 KEGTVT
-1460 AAGTVDVGTLKLNK
+1460 AAGTVDVGTLNLNK
-1474 GNIEVTGS
+1474 GNVEVTGS

-1488 TVGDNDAKIAVGA
+1488 TVGDSDAKIAVGA
-1501 ADSAG
+1501 ADRAG

-1528 SSTIQTASKA
+1528 GSTIQTASKA
-1538 GLKFNSSQIDGKLT
+1538 GLKFNGSQIDGKLT

-1572 FTDTGLTWGKNDITA
+1572 FTDTGLTWGQNDITA

-1612 ASDNKNF
+1612 ASDSKDLV
-1619 AAANTATFAAGS
+1619 AANTATFAAGS
-1631 LLMVAGDAALTT
+1631 LLMVAGDAALTI

-1650 STVNA
+1650 GSATNTI
-1655 QNNSNSNNDAAT
+1655 SNGSAAT

-1682 ADKRYT
+1682 ADKQYT

-1697 SAVTDGGWNG
+1697 SAVIDGGWNG

-1732 KVKASEALPGVA
+1732 KVKANEALPGVA

-1798 GALAALDLGTAVQE
+1798 GALAALDLGTAAQE

-1838 GIWAQYIHNKDKVD
+1838 SIWAQYIHNKDKVD
-1852 NMGGVSYDGQYNGV
+1852 NMGGVSYDGQYNGIV
-1866 IIGGDFADRGK
+1866 VGGDFADRGK

-1943 ISMGIKGEKL
+1943 ISMGVKGEKV

-2007 HESVTASGWKVRPTA
+2007 HESVTAGGWKVRPTA
-2022 DIAYVWTLGDKNIA
+2022 DIAYVWTLGDKNTA

>member
-1 MVKVVKIWKGDL
+1 MAKVVKIWKGDL
-13 MMRSKSLA
+13 MMRSKRLA
-21 KNKDLQRKVLCSLLA
+21 KNKDLQKKVLCSLLA
-36 AGVMSVCISGGDVW
+36 VGVMSVCISGGDVW
-50 AAQSNEKIDLSGS
+50 AAGTIKDQDMVITSNMNIVADDGGFEGATNRYAAIGHTQDATMTVTAKPGVIVNSVVTATNGRAMGIVNTGNGVLNVNGNYGFALQADTVRGIRNNGYNDLNLNGDFIIK
-63 AASTAYADW
+63 AV
-72 DMQIDSEG
+72 SEG
-80 SFKGVYTHNGANLDF
+80 KDSNNDVVVGAEAFNGTNITVNGDKLNIDITTDNARIIGVQNFNNNGKTIVFNSNDMSIKAVQ
-95 TGTET
+95 TGT
-100 NIIINNKNNAAT
+100 
-112 AVANYGNNG
+112 
-121 GVMNFDAAKTSITL
+121 
-135 EHTGNVGSA
+135 GSFCQ
-144 SPRDMGVLVNQ
+144 GVLGYQ
-155 GTVNFNGDALIK
+155 STTNFNGDIVIDLKADKVTSQVHGVDIQCDPG
-167 LNTANTATMYGVN
+167 NTYETA
-180 VECNTNDAVPSIVN
+180 VN
-194 FNKKAAI
+194 FNNQQTDIKVEGGAGATVAAI
-201 DIVTG
+201 R
-206 EAATGI
+206 
-212 FVSGKPGSVLAS
+212 AS
-224 GDNLN
+224 GVPGTVNLN
-229 ITINAGGNING
+229 GKVTNLTAANING
-240 VWTRYGGTFSTG
+240 GMAAAIISQYGAHVNSGSET
-252 VSNNLNIN
+252 NIN
-260 LQSDSQ
+260 AAVNAKDDAVAVYVGEYAGYNGNVELQGNFTADVISEN
-266 YSTVTGIKCF
+266 G
-276 SQKEGQDNSHAGM
+276 N
-289 IDIEGSATIN
+289 
-299 VQSANKAYGI
+299 AYGI
-309 LNEYWQ
+309 LGE
-315 RPVDTGK
+315 
-322 VKVAGDLNITV
+322 
-333 VGKEAYGVLSDNK
+333 LSDDAKSEDDGKIYIGKDLELDVTAANGDAVGIGVSGKYNK
-346 DCDTNI
+346 TII
-352 LGNANINVTGTNS
+352 LGNSTINATGKTA
-365 SYAIHAKEG
+365 SYAIIAEDG
-374 GQITVGSAGKTVAL
+374 GQITVGSAGKNVNLT
-388 KAETTAGD
+388 GD
-396 SGKLAAAGVYALEG
+396 V
-410 GQVTIAGAKADI
+410 
-422 EADVTANGRAIGV
+422 
-435 RVEGKDASI
+435 
-444 TSAVQLNAD
+444 
-453 TTNIAVNGTTTADSN
+453 
-468 NFNEAAWVKN
+468 
-478 GSLTVNSKNLNVTGS
+478 
-493 MSGFTLEGL
+493 
-502 NVSTNGLIELNT
+502 
-514 EKTVIDIADDYGVTG
+514 
-529 ITAHNGGT
+529 
-537 FKVNKG
+537 
-543 DLIITSTNTAA
+543 
-554 NGVGKTNSIG
+554 
-564 IQSDEIGSGEPQNS
+564 
-578 IIIGP
+578 
-583 GVNKVDITVNGAG
+583 KVD
-596 SEGATPNASNGTAG
+596 
-610 IYAVDGAIEIASGE
+610 
-624 LNVRVNSG
+624 
-632 ANVSS
+632 
-637 DASGVYSNATGIKG
+637 
-651 LNGTIT
+651 
-657 VAGSTRTILDVT
+657 
-669 DGYQEATGVYAGSYG
+669 
-684 DKKATVSILGDTA
+684 
-697 ITATGKTGAH
+697 
-707 ALYAEKGSEITI
+707 
-719 GSKGKMVD
+719 
-727 LTVSSTNGGKVY
+727 
-739 GLDATGGSDITVNG
+739 GGSV
-753 SNLTIDVGSYVENGT
+753 
-768 INDRIFAI
+768 IN
-776 DASTNKGGKIIL
+776 
-788 NSDEITIVGEQK
+788 
-800 GHTVYCDGV
+800 H
-809 RANMSTIEFNG
+809 
-820 NTTIDLKA
+820 
-828 DLKDGWSAI
+828 
-837 ESKNKQNQFAGINV
+837 
-851 QCDPGNIF
+851 
-859 ATAINFN
+859 
-866 GSETDIKVEGKATWF
+866 
-881 AAVQGSGVPGS
+881 
-892 INFTGKKVNITA
+892 
-904 VNNKAVSE
+904 
-912 GDSTTVGIYAQYGA
+912 
-926 TINSAAA
+926 
-933 TDIVTTV
+933 
-940 EANGDANGIY
+940 
-950 NTNNFYY
+950 
-957 NGNVK
+957 
-962 LKGNFMGTVISNESS
+962 
-977 AYGIYN
+977 
-983 DPLDADNTGGEV
+983 
-995 YIGKGL
+995 
-1001 KLDVTA
+1001 
-1007 LKGEAVGIYGKGE
+1007 
-1020 HSKTTVLGDVT
+1020 GDVT
-1031 ITTNGQNDSY
+1031 INGQLLVKAAGASSEYTSIGESLRINAGSDSAVQIENSSQKNVSNVLNFNSKNTELSSSGSSY
-1041 SLYAAA
+1041 ISAVNILNNNQPDVTASNTVNFRGDTTKITATATDGKAQGVRIGESNFGSGKLTTDINFGATNTSINVKGNVVAGDYYDQVAGIWEGEGSYKGDVATNIA
-1047 KANITLGSAG
+1047 FNGKANIDVYSQGGNAYGIFVEHGSEIG
-1057 KTVALTG
+1057 TTIIDFNDNTVINAQNANGSGEAVYISG
-1064 DVTAKD
+1064 DGVAVNFNKAQKKGVTVDIIGDITAANNAK
-1070 ADSIITLAGDTN
+1070 ITLAGDSN
-1082 IVSGT
+1082 VVKGT

-1093 GIVLGGGDK
+1093 GIVLAGSDK
-1102 ATYTV
+1102 ATYIV
-1107 DKFVTKGAG
+1107 NKFVTKD
-1116 ERASAAVSGTITV
+1116 SVSRFTTVTRGTITV

-1265 LNVGDGSSSVGTTG
+1265 LNVGDGSSSEGATG
-1279 INNDLG
+1279 VNNDLG

-1291 SSTSGSG
+1291 SSNSG
-1298 TVDAIVTISNDTGL
+1298 TVDASVTISNDTGL

-1326 GNSNNNVT
+1326 GSNNTVT
-1334 VGSDSGSA
+1334 VGSTSDSGSA

-1351 AESSGGTLNAAVTLK
+1351 AESSGGTLNANVTLQS
-1366 ADSQMNVE
+1366 DSQMNVE

-1380 GKITATEGTVAVN
+1380 DKITATEGTVAVN
-1393 AGANLTTTEDF
+1393 AGANLTTTQDF
-1404 TVGDAGSNKSGTIDA
+1404 TVGDAINNKTGTIDA

-1444 ELSVGDSSN
+1444 ELSVGTSN
-1453 SKEGAVT
+1453 KEGTVT
-1460 AAGTVDVGTLKLNK
+1460 AAGTVDVGTLNLNK
-1474 GNIEVTGS
+1474 GNVEVTGS

-1488 TVGDNDAKIAVGA
+1488 TVGDSDAKIAVGA
-1501 ADSAG
+1501 ADRAG

-1528 SSTIQTASKA
+1528 GSTIQTASKA
-1538 GLKFNSSQIDGKLT
+1538 GLKFNGSQIDGKLT

-1572 FTDTGLTWGKNDITA
+1572 FTDTGLTWGQNDITA

-1612 ASDNKNF
+1612 ASDSKDLV
-1619 AAANTATFAAGS
+1619 AANTATFAAGS
-1631 LLMVAGDAALTT
+1631 LLMVAGDAALTI

-1650 STVNA
+1650 GTATNTI
-1655 QNNSNSNNDAAT
+1655 SNGSAAT

-1682 ADKRYT
+1682 ADKQYT

-1697 SAVTDGGWNG
+1697 SAVIDGGWNG

-1732 KVKASEALPGVA
+1732 KVKANEALPGVA

-1798 GALAALDLGTAVQE
+1798 GALAALDLGTAAQE

-1838 GIWAQYIHNKDKVD
+1838 SIWAQYIHNKDKVD
-1852 NMGGVSYDGQYNGV
+1852 NMGGVSYDGQYNGIV
-1866 IIGGDFADRGK
+1866 VGGDFADRGK

-1943 ISMGIKGEKL
+1943 ISMGVKGEKV

-2007 HESVTASGWKVRPTA
+2007 HESVTAGGWKVRPTA
-2022 DIAYVWTLGDKNIA
+2022 DIAYVWTLGDKNTA

>member
-1 MVKVVKIWKGDL
+1 MNIVAKVVKIWKGDL
-13 MMRSKSLA
+13 MMRSKRLA
-21 KNKDLQRKVLCSLLA
+21 KNKDLQKKVLCSLLA
-36 AGVMSVCISGGDVW
+36 VGVMSVCISGGDVW
-50 AAQSNEKIDLSGS
+50 AAGTIKDQDMVITSNMDIVADDGGFEGATNRYAAIGHTQDATMTVTAKPGVIVNSVVTATNGRAMGIVNTGNGVLNVNGNYGFALQADTVRGIRNNGYNDLNLNGDFIIK
-63 AASTAYADW
+63 AV
-72 DMQIDSEG
+72 SEG
-80 SFKGVYTHNGANLDF
+80 KDSNNDVVVGAEAFNGTNITVNGDKLNIDITTDNARIIGVQNFNNNGKTIVFNSNDISIKAVQ
-95 TGTET
+95 TGT
-100 NIIINNKNNAAT
+100 
-112 AVANYGNNG
+112 
-121 GVMNFDAAKTSITL
+121 
-135 EHTGNVGSA
+135 GSFCQ
-144 SPRDMGVLVNQ
+144 GVLGYQ
-155 GTVNFNGDALIK
+155 STTNFNGDIVIDLKADKVTSQVHGVDIQCDPG
-167 LNTANTATMYGVN
+167 NTYETA
-180 VECNTNDAVPSIVN
+180 VN
-194 FNKKAAI
+194 FNNQQTDIKVEGGAGATVAAI
-201 DIVTG
+201 R
-206 EAATGI
+206 
-212 FVSGKPGSVLAS
+212 AS
-224 GDNLN
+224 GVPGTVNLN
-229 ITINAGGNING
+229 GKVTNLTAANING
-240 VWTRYGGTFSTG
+240 GMAAAIISQYGAHVNSGSET
-252 VSNNLNIN
+252 NIN
-260 LQSDSQ
+260 AAVNAKDDAVAVYVGEYAGYNGNVELQGNFTADVISEN
-266 YSTVTGIKCF
+266 G
-276 SQKEGQDNSHAGM
+276 N
-289 IDIEGSATIN
+289 
-299 VQSANKAYGI
+299 AYGI
-309 LNEYWQ
+309 LGE
-315 RPVDTGK
+315 
-322 VKVAGDLNITV
+322 
-333 VGKEAYGVLSDNK
+333 LSDDAKSEDDGKIYIGKDLELDVTAANGDAVGIGVSGKYNK
-346 DCDTNI
+346 TII
-352 LGNANINVTGTNS
+352 LGNSTINATGKTA
-365 SYAIHAKEG
+365 SYAIIAEDG
-374 GQITVGSAGKTVAL
+374 GQITVGSAGKNVNLT
-388 KAETTAGD
+388 GD
-396 SGKLAAAGVYALEG
+396 V
-410 GQVTIAGAKADI
+410 
-422 EADVTANGRAIGV
+422 
-435 RVEGKDASI
+435 
-444 TSAVQLNAD
+444 
-453 TTNIAVNGTTTADSN
+453 
-468 NFNEAAWVKN
+468 
-478 GSLTVNSKNLNVTGS
+478 
-493 MSGFTLEGL
+493 
-502 NVSTNGLIELNT
+502 
-514 EKTVIDIADDYGVTG
+514 
-529 ITAHNGGT
+529 
-537 FKVNKG
+537 
-543 DLIITSTNTAA
+543 
-554 NGVGKTNSIG
+554 
-564 IQSDEIGSGEPQNS
+564 
-578 IIIGP
+578 
-583 GVNKVDITVNGAG
+583 KVD
-596 SEGATPNASNGTAG
+596 
-610 IYAVDGAIEIASGE
+610 
-624 LNVRVNSG
+624 
-632 ANVSS
+632 
-637 DASGVYSNATGIKG
+637 
-651 LNGTIT
+651 
-657 VAGSTRTILDVT
+657 
-669 DGYQEATGVYAGSYG
+669 
-684 DKKATVSILGDTA
+684 
-697 ITATGKTGAH
+697 
-707 ALYAEKGSEITI
+707 
-719 GSKGKMVD
+719 
-727 LTVSSTNGGKVY
+727 
-739 GLDATGGSDITVNG
+739 GGSV
-753 SNLTIDVGSYVENGT
+753 
-768 INDRIFAI
+768 IN
-776 DASTNKGGKIIL
+776 
-788 NSDEITIVGEQK
+788 
-800 GHTVYCDGV
+800 H
-809 RANMSTIEFNG
+809 
-820 NTTIDLKA
+820 
-828 DLKDGWSAI
+828 
-837 ESKNKQNQFAGINV
+837 
-851 QCDPGNIF
+851 
-859 ATAINFN
+859 
-866 GSETDIKVEGKATWF
+866 
-881 AAVQGSGVPGS
+881 
-892 INFTGKKVNITA
+892 
-904 VNNKAVSE
+904 
-912 GDSTTVGIYAQYGA
+912 
-926 TINSAAA
+926 
-933 TDIVTTV
+933 
-940 EANGDANGIY
+940 
-950 NTNNFYY
+950 
-957 NGNVK
+957 
-962 LKGNFMGTVISNESS
+962 
-977 AYGIYN
+977 
-983 DPLDADNTGGEV
+983 
-995 YIGKGL
+995 
-1001 KLDVTA
+1001 
-1007 LKGEAVGIYGKGE
+1007 
-1020 HSKTTVLGDVT
+1020 GDVT
-1031 ITTNGQNDSY
+1031 INGQLLVKAAGASSEYTSIGESLRINAGSDSAVQIENSSQKNVSNVLNFNSKNTELSSSGSSY
-1041 SLYAAA
+1041 ISAVNILNNNQPDVTASNTVNFRGDTTKITATATDGKAQGVRIGESNFGSGKLTTDINFGATNTSINVKGNVVAGDYYDQVAGIWEGEGSYKGDVATNIA
-1047 KANITLGSAG
+1047 FNGKANIDVYSQGGNAYGIFVEHGSEIG
-1057 KTVALTG
+1057 TTIIDFNDNTVINAQNANGSGEAVYISG
-1064 DVTAKD
+1064 DGVAVNFNKAQKKGVTVDIIGDITAANNAK
-1070 ADSIITLAGDTN
+1070 ITLAGDSN
-1082 IVSGT
+1082 VVKGT

-1093 GIVLGGGDK
+1093 GIVLAGSDK
-1102 ATYTV
+1102 ATYIV
-1107 DKFVTKGAG
+1107 NKFVTKD
-1116 ERASAAVSGTITV
+1116 SVSRFTTVTRGTITV

-1265 LNVGDGSSSVGTTG
+1265 LNVGDGSSSEGATG
-1279 INNDLG
+1279 VNNDLG

-1291 SSTSGSG
+1291 SSNSG
-1298 TVDAIVTISNDTGL
+1298 TVDASVTISNDTGL

-1326 GNSNNNVT
+1326 GSNNTVT
-1334 VGSDSGSA
+1334 VGSTSDSGSA

-1351 AESSGGTLNAAVTLK
+1351 AESSGGTLNANVTLQS
-1366 ADSQMNVE
+1366 DSQMNVE

-1380 GKITATEGTVAVN
+1380 DKITATEGTVAVN
-1393 AGANLTTTEDF
+1393 AGANLTTTQDF
-1404 TVGDAGSNKSGTIDA
+1404 TVGDAINNKTGTIDA

-1444 ELSVGDSSN
+1444 ELSVGTSN
-1453 SKEGAVT
+1453 KEGTVT
-1460 AAGTVDVGTLKLNK
+1460 AAGTVDVGTLNLNK
-1474 GNIEVTGS
+1474 GNVEVTGS

-1488 TVGDNDAKIAVGA
+1488 TVGDSDAKIAVGA
-1501 ADSAG
+1501 ADRAG

-1519 LMLDPDWED
+1519 LMLDPAWED
-1528 SSTIQTASKA
+1528 GSTIQTASKA
-1538 GLKFNSSQIDGKLT
+1538 GLKFNGSQIDGKLT

-1572 FTDTGLTWGKNDITA
+1572 FTDTGLTWGQNDITA

-1612 ASDNKNF
+1612 ASDSKDL

-1650 STVNA
+1650 GTATNTI
-1655 QNNSNSNNDAAT
+1655 SNGSAAT

-1682 ADKRYT
+1682 ADKQYT

-1714 LVKGSGSYSNG
+1714 LVKGSGSYSSG

-1798 GALAALDLGTAVQE
+1798 GALAALDLGTAAQE

-1943 ISMGIKGEKL
+1943 ISMGVKGEKL

-2007 HESVTASGWKVRPTA
+2007 HESVTAGGWKVRPTA
-2022 DIAYVWTLGDKNIA
+2022 DIAYVWTLGDKNTA

>member
-1 MVKVVKIWKGDL
+1 MIITSNMDIVADDGEFEGVTNRYAAIGYTQDSTMTVT
-13 MMRSKSLA
+13 A
-21 KNKDLQRKVLCSLLA
+21 KP
-36 AGVMSVCISGGDVW
+36 GVMVDSVV
-50 AAQSNEKIDLSGS
+50 
-63 AASTAYADW
+63 
-72 DMQIDSEG
+72 
-80 SFKGVYTHNGANLDF
+80 
-95 TGTET
+95 
-100 NIIINNKNNAAT
+100 
-112 AVANYGNNG
+112 
-121 GVMNFDAAKTSITL
+121 
-135 EHTGNVGSA
+135 
-144 SPRDMGVLVNQ
+144 
-155 GTVNFNGDALIK
+155 
-167 LNTANTATMYGVN
+167 TAT
-180 VECNTNDAVPSIVN
+180 
-194 FNKKAAI
+194 
-201 DIVTG
+201 
-206 EAATGI
+206 
-212 FVSGKPGSVLAS
+212 
-224 GDNLN
+224 
-229 ITINAGGNING
+229 
-240 VWTRYGGTFSTG
+240 
-252 VSNNLNIN
+252 
-260 LQSDSQ
+260 
-266 YSTVTGIKCF
+266 
-276 SQKEGQDNSHAGM
+276 
-289 IDIEGSATIN
+289 
-299 VQSANKAYGI
+299 
-309 LNEYWQ
+309 
-315 RPVDTGK
+315 
-322 VKVAGDLNITV
+322 
-333 VGKEAYGVLSDNK
+333 
-346 DCDTNI
+346 
-352 LGNANINVTGTNS
+352 
-365 SYAIHAKEG
+365 
-374 GQITVGSAGKTVAL
+374 
-388 KAETTAGD
+388 
-396 SGKLAAAGVYALEG
+396 
-410 GQVTIAGAKADI
+410 
-422 EADVTANGRAIGV
+422 NGRAMGIVNVGNGV
-435 RVEGKDASI
+435 LNVNGNYSFA
-444 TSAVQLNAD
+444 LNAD
-453 TTNIAVNGTTTADSN
+453 TVRGIRNNGYNDLNLNGDFIIKAVSKGKNSNNDVVVGVEAFNGTNITVNGDKLNIDITTDNARIIGVQNFNNNGETITFNSNDTSIKAVQIGTGSVCQGVLAYQSTTNFNGNVVIDLKADQVTYQVHGIDIQCDPGNSYETVVNFNNQKTDIKVEGGAGSTVAAIRASGVPGTVNLNGKVTNLTATNIADGFSAAVISQYGAHVKSGADSDVN
-468 NFNEAAWVKN
+468 A
-478 GSLTVNSKNLNVTGS
+478 SVNSKNGDAVAVYISEYAGYNGNVELKGSLTANVVSENGAACGILGELSDEVKAETDGNIYIGKNLN
-493 MSGFTLEGL
+493 L
-502 NVSTNGLIELNT
+502 
-514 EKTVIDIADDYGVTG
+514 GV
-529 ITAHNGGT
+529 
-537 FKVNKG
+537 
-543 DLIITSTNTAA
+543 
-554 NGVGKTNSIG
+554 NSSNSEAIG
-564 IQSDEIGSGEPQNS
+564 IG
-578 IIIGP
+578 
-583 GVNKVDITVNGAG
+583 
-596 SEGATPNASNGTAG
+596 
-610 IYAVDGAIEIASGE
+610 ASGKY
-624 LNVRVNSG
+624 NK
-632 ANVSS
+632 
-637 DASGVYSNATGIKG
+637 T
-651 LNGTIT
+651 
-657 VAGSTRTILDVT
+657 
-669 DGYQEATGVYAGSYG
+669 
-684 DKKATVSILGDTA
+684 SILGDTA

-1070 ADSIITLAGDTN
+1070 ADSIITLAGDSN
-1082 IVSGT
+1082 VVKGT
-1087 VTADAG
+1087 VTADVG

-1107 DKFVTKGAG
+1107 DKFVTKGAV
-1116 ERASAAVSGTITV
+1116 EKASNAKSGTITV

-1149 NSLIVTGKGVL
+1149 DSLVVTGKGVL

-1194 SDTSYTLADSK
+1194 SDASYTLNDSADYSKALKAADSNK
-1205 VYSEALGKVDDSGVG
+1205 A
-1220 ANTKTTIVMTGTLQ
+1220 KTTIVMTGTLQ

-1265 LNVGDGSSSVGTTG
+1265 LNVGGSSSEGATG
-1279 INNDLG
+1279 VNNDLG

-1291 SSTSGSG
+1291 SSNSG
-1298 TVDAIVTISNDTGL
+1298 TVDASVTISNDTGL

-1326 GNSNNNVT
+1326 GSNNTVT
-1334 VGSDSGSA
+1334 VGSTSDSGSA

-1351 AESSGGTLNAAVTLK
+1351 AESSGGTLNANVTLQS
-1366 ADSQMNVE
+1366 DSQMNVE
-1374 AGSFTV
+1374 AGRFTV
-1380 GKITATEGTVAVN
+1380 DKITATEGTVAVN
-1393 AGANLTTTEDF
+1393 AGANLTTTQDF
-1404 TVGDAGSNKSGTIDA
+1404 TVGDAINNKTGTIDA

-1444 ELSVGDSSN
+1444 ELSVGTSN
-1453 SKEGAVT
+1453 KEGTVT
-1460 AAGTVDVGTLKLNK
+1460 AAGTVDVGTLNLNK
-1474 GNIEVTGS
+1474 GNVEVTGS

-1488 TVGDNDAKIAVGA
+1488 TVGDSAAKIAVGA

-1519 LMLDPDWED
+1519 LMLDPAWED
-1528 SSTIQTASKA
+1528 GSTIQTASKA
-1538 GLKFNSSQIDGKLT
+1538 GLKFNGSQIDGKLT

-1572 FTDTGLTWGKNDITA
+1572 FTDTGLTWGQNDITA

-1612 ASDNKNF
+1612 VSDSKDL

-1631 LLMVAGDAALTT
+1631 LLMVAGDAALTM

-1650 STVNA
+1650 GTA
-1655 QNNSNSNNDAAT
+1655 TITISNGSAAT

-1682 ADKRYT
+1682 ADKQYT

-1697 SAVTDGGWNG
+1697 SDVTDGGWNG

-1714 LVKGSGSYSNG
+1714 LVKGSGSYSSG

-1798 GALAALDLGTAVQE
+1798 GALAALDLGTAAQE

-1819 AAEQSGGFGKAAV
+1819 AEEQSGGFGKAAV

-1838 GIWAQYIHNKDKVD
+1838 SIWAQYIHNKDKVD
-1852 NMGGVSYDGQYNGV
+1852 NMGGVSYDRQYNGV

-1943 ISMGIKGEKL
+1943 ISMGVKGEKV

-2007 HESVTASGWKVRPTA
+2007 HESVTAGGWKVRPTA
-2022 DIAYVWTLGDKNIA
+2022 DIAYVWTLGDKNTA

>member
-1 MVKVVKIWKGDL
+1 M
-13 MMRSKSLA
+13 
-21 KNKDLQRKVLCSLLA
+21 
-36 AGVMSVCISGGDVW
+36 
-50 AAQSNEKIDLSGS
+50 
-63 AASTAYADW
+63 
-72 DMQIDSEG
+72 
-80 SFKGVYTHNGANLDF
+80 
-95 TGTET
+95 
-100 NIIINNKNNAAT
+100 
-112 AVANYGNNG
+112 
-121 GVMNFDAAKTSITL
+121 
-135 EHTGNVGSA
+135 
-144 SPRDMGVLVNQ
+144 
-155 GTVNFNGDALIK
+155 
-167 LNTANTATMYGVN
+167 
-180 VECNTNDAVPSIVN
+180 
-194 FNKKAAI
+194 
-201 DIVTG
+201 
-206 EAATGI
+206 
-212 FVSGKPGSVLAS
+212 
-224 GDNLN
+224 
-229 ITINAGGNING
+229 
-240 VWTRYGGTFSTG
+240 
-252 VSNNLNIN
+252 
-260 LQSDSQ
+260 
-266 YSTVTGIKCF
+266 
-276 SQKEGQDNSHAGM
+276 
-289 IDIEGSATIN
+289 
-299 VQSANKAYGI
+299 
-309 LNEYWQ
+309 
-315 RPVDTGK
+315 
-322 VKVAGDLNITV
+322 
-333 VGKEAYGVLSDNK
+333 
-346 DCDTNI
+346 
-352 LGNANINVTGTNS
+352 
-365 SYAIHAKEG
+365 
-374 GQITVGSAGKTVAL
+374 
-388 KAETTAGD
+388 
-396 SGKLAAAGVYALEG
+396 
-410 GQVTIAGAKADI
+410 
-422 EADVTANGRAIGV
+422 
-435 RVEGKDASI
+435 
-444 TSAVQLNAD
+444 
-453 TTNIAVNGTTTADSN
+453 
-468 NFNEAAWVKN
+468 
-478 GSLTVNSKNLNVTGS
+478 
-493 MSGFTLEGL
+493 
-502 NVSTNGLIELNT
+502 
-514 EKTVIDIADDYGVTG
+514 
-529 ITAHNGGT
+529 
-537 FKVNKG
+537 
-543 DLIITSTNTAA
+543 
-554 NGVGKTNSIG
+554 
-564 IQSDEIGSGEPQNS
+564 
-578 IIIGP
+578 
-583 GVNKVDITVNGAG
+583 
-596 SEGATPNASNGTAG
+596 
-610 IYAVDGAIEIASGE
+610 
-624 LNVRVNSG
+624 
-632 ANVSS
+632 
-637 DASGVYSNATGIKG
+637 
-651 LNGTIT
+651 
-657 VAGSTRTILDVT
+657 
-669 DGYQEATGVYAGSYG
+669 
-684 DKKATVSILGDTA
+684 
-697 ITATGKTGAH
+697 
-707 ALYAEKGSEITI
+707 
-719 GSKGKMVD
+719 
-727 LTVSSTNGGKVY
+727 TVSSTNGGKVY

-753 SNLTIDVGSYVENGT
+753 SNLTIDVSSSVENGT

-776 DASTNKGGKIIL
+776 DASDNKGGKIIL
-788 NSDEITIVGEQK
+788 NSDGITLVGEQK

-809 RANMSTIEFNG
+809 RANVSTIEFNG

-828 DLKDGWSAI
+828 DLKDDWSAT
-837 ESKNKQNQFAGINV
+837 ESKNKQSQFAGINV
-851 QCDPGNIF
+851 QCDPDDNN
-859 ATAINFN
+859 ATIVVFN
-866 GSETDIKVEGKATWF
+866 GGKTDIKVEGKATWF

-904 VNNKAVSE
+904 VNNKAVRE

-926 TINSAAA
+926 TINSVAA

-940 EANGDANGIY
+940 EANGYANGIY
-950 NTNNFYY
+950 NTNNFSY

-983 DPLDADNTGGEV
+983 DPLAADNTGGEV

-1007 LKGEAVGIYGKGE
+1007 LKGEAVGIYGEGE
-1020 HSKTTVLGDVT
+1020 HSKTTVLGDVI

-1070 ADSIITLAGDTN
+1070 ADSIITLAGDSN
-1082 IVSGT
+1082 VVKGT

-1265 LNVGDGSSSVGTTG
+1265 LNVGDDISSEGATG
-1279 INNDLG
+1279 VNNDLG

-1291 SSTSGSG
+1291 SSNSG
-1298 TVDAIVTISNDTGL
+1298 TVDASVTISNDTGL

-1326 GNSNNNVT
+1326 GSNNTVT
-1334 VGSDSGSA
+1334 VGSNSDSA

-1351 AESSGGTLNAAVTLK
+1351 AESSGGTLNANVTLQS
-1366 ADSQMNVE
+1366 DSQMTVE

-1380 GKITATEGTVAVN
+1380 DKITATEGTVAVN
-1393 AGANLTTTEDF
+1393 AGADLTTMQDF
-1404 TVGDAGSNKSGTIDA
+1404 TVGDAINNKTGTIDA

-1444 ELSVGDSSN
+1444 ELSVGTSK
-1453 SKEGAVT
+1453 KEGTVT
-1460 AAGTVDVGTLKLNK
+1460 AAGTVDVGTLNLNRGK
-1474 GNIEVTGS
+1474 VEVTGA
-1482 LTAKTL
+1482 LAAETL
-1488 TVGDNDAKIAVGA
+1488 TVADNSGASIAVGA

-1506 TLTAEDVK
+1506 TLTAKNVQ
-1514 LGGAS
+1514 LGGTS
-1519 LMLDPDWED
+1519 LMLDPAWKDG
-1528 SSTIQTASKA
+1528 SMIQTASKA
-1538 GLKFNSSQIDGKLT
+1538 GLKFNGNQVDGKLT

-1572 FTDTGLTWGKNDITA
+1572 FADTGLTWGQNDITA

-1612 ASDNKNF
+1612 VSDSKDL

-1631 LLMVAGDAALTT
+1631 LLMVAGDAALTM

-1650 STVNA
+1650 GTA
-1655 QNNSNSNNDAAT
+1655 TITISNGSAAT

-1682 ADKRYT
+1682 ADKQYT

-1697 SAVTDGGWNG
+1697 SDVTDGGWNG

-1714 LVKGSGSYSNG
+1714 LVKGSGSYSSG

-1780 AAVNSFAQGAEN
+1780 VAVNSFAQGAEN

-1866 IIGGDFADRGK
+1866 IIGGDFTDRGK

-1943 ISMGIKGEKL
+1943 ISMGIKGEKV

-2007 HESVTASGWKVRPTA
+2007 HESVTAGGWKVRPTA
-2022 DIAYVWTLGDKNIA
+2022 DIAYVWTLGDKNTA

>member
-1 MVKVVKIWKGDL
+1 MAKVVKIWKGDL
-13 MMRSKSLA
+13 MMRSKRLA
-21 KNKDLQRKVLCSLLA
+21 KNKDLQKKVLCSLLA
-36 AGVMSVCISGGDVW
+36 VGVMSVCISGGDVW
-50 AAQSNEKIDLSGS
+50 AAGTIKDQDMVITSNMNIVADDGGFEGATNRYAAIGHTQDATMTVTAKPGVIVNSVVTATNGRAMGIVNTGNGVLNVNGNYGFALQADTVRGIRNNGYNDLNLNGDFIIK
-63 AASTAYADW
+63 AV
-72 DMQIDSEG
+72 SEG
-80 SFKGVYTHNGANLDF
+80 KDSNNDVVVGAEAFNGTNITVNGDKLNIDITTDNARIIGVQNFNNNGKTIVFNSNDISIKAVQ
-95 TGTET
+95 TGT
-100 NIIINNKNNAAT
+100 
-112 AVANYGNNG
+112 
-121 GVMNFDAAKTSITL
+121 
-135 EHTGNVGSA
+135 GSFCQ
-144 SPRDMGVLVNQ
+144 GVLGYQ
-155 GTVNFNGDALIK
+155 STTNFNGDIVIDLKADKVTSQVHGVDIQCDPG
-167 LNTANTATMYGVN
+167 NTYETA
-180 VECNTNDAVPSIVN
+180 VN
-194 FNKKAAI
+194 FNNQQTDIKVEGGAGATVAAI
-201 DIVTG
+201 R
-206 EAATGI
+206 
-212 FVSGKPGSVLAS
+212 AS
-224 GDNLN
+224 GVPGTVNLN
-229 ITINAGGNING
+229 GKVTNLTAANING
-240 VWTRYGGTFSTG
+240 GMAAAIISQYGAHVNSGSET
-252 VSNNLNIN
+252 NIN
-260 LQSDSQ
+260 AAVNAKDDAVAVYVGEYAGYNGNVELQGNFTADVISEN
-266 YSTVTGIKCF
+266 G
-276 SQKEGQDNSHAGM
+276 N
-289 IDIEGSATIN
+289 
-299 VQSANKAYGI
+299 AYGI
-309 LNEYWQ
+309 LGE
-315 RPVDTGK
+315 
-322 VKVAGDLNITV
+322 
-333 VGKEAYGVLSDNK
+333 LSDDAKSEDDGKIYIGKDLELDVTAANGDAVGIGVSGKYNK
-346 DCDTNI
+346 TII
-352 LGNANINVTGTNS
+352 LGNSTINATGKTA
-365 SYAIHAKEG
+365 SYAIIAEDG
-374 GQITVGSAGKTVAL
+374 GQITVGSAGKNVNLT
-388 KAETTAGD
+388 GD
-396 SGKLAAAGVYALEG
+396 V
-410 GQVTIAGAKADI
+410 
-422 EADVTANGRAIGV
+422 
-435 RVEGKDASI
+435 
-444 TSAVQLNAD
+444 
-453 TTNIAVNGTTTADSN
+453 
-468 NFNEAAWVKN
+468 
-478 GSLTVNSKNLNVTGS
+478 
-493 MSGFTLEGL
+493 
-502 NVSTNGLIELNT
+502 
-514 EKTVIDIADDYGVTG
+514 
-529 ITAHNGGT
+529 
-537 FKVNKG
+537 
-543 DLIITSTNTAA
+543 
-554 NGVGKTNSIG
+554 
-564 IQSDEIGSGEPQNS
+564 
-578 IIIGP
+578 
-583 GVNKVDITVNGAG
+583 KVD
-596 SEGATPNASNGTAG
+596 
-610 IYAVDGAIEIASGE
+610 
-624 LNVRVNSG
+624 
-632 ANVSS
+632 
-637 DASGVYSNATGIKG
+637 
-651 LNGTIT
+651 
-657 VAGSTRTILDVT
+657 
-669 DGYQEATGVYAGSYG
+669 
-684 DKKATVSILGDTA
+684 
-697 ITATGKTGAH
+697 
-707 ALYAEKGSEITI
+707 
-719 GSKGKMVD
+719 
-727 LTVSSTNGGKVY
+727 
-739 GLDATGGSDITVNG
+739 GGSV
-753 SNLTIDVGSYVENGT
+753 
-768 INDRIFAI
+768 IN
-776 DASTNKGGKIIL
+776 
-788 NSDEITIVGEQK
+788 
-800 GHTVYCDGV
+800 H
-809 RANMSTIEFNG
+809 
-820 NTTIDLKA
+820 
-828 DLKDGWSAI
+828 
-837 ESKNKQNQFAGINV
+837 
-851 QCDPGNIF
+851 
-859 ATAINFN
+859 
-866 GSETDIKVEGKATWF
+866 
-881 AAVQGSGVPGS
+881 
-892 INFTGKKVNITA
+892 
-904 VNNKAVSE
+904 
-912 GDSTTVGIYAQYGA
+912 
-926 TINSAAA
+926 
-933 TDIVTTV
+933 
-940 EANGDANGIY
+940 
-950 NTNNFYY
+950 
-957 NGNVK
+957 
-962 LKGNFMGTVISNESS
+962 
-977 AYGIYN
+977 
-983 DPLDADNTGGEV
+983 
-995 YIGKGL
+995 
-1001 KLDVTA
+1001 
-1007 LKGEAVGIYGKGE
+1007 
-1020 HSKTTVLGDVT
+1020 GDVT
-1031 ITTNGQNDSY
+1031 INGQLLVKAAGASSEYTSIGESLRINAGSDSAVQIENSSQKNVSNVLNFNSKNTELSSSGSSY
-1041 SLYAAA
+1041 ISAVNILNNNQPDVTASNTVNFRGDTTKITATATDGKAQGVRIGESNFGSGKLTTDINFGATNTSINVKGNVVAGDYYDQVAGIWEGEGSYKGDVATNIA
-1047 KANITLGSAG
+1047 FNGKANIDVYSQGGNAYGIFVEHGSEIG
-1057 KTVALTG
+1057 TTIIDFNDNTVINAQNANGSGEAVYISG
-1064 DVTAKD
+1064 DGVAVNFNKAQKKGVTVDIIGDITAANNAK
-1070 ADSIITLAGDTN
+1070 ITLAGDSN
-1082 IVSGT
+1082 VVKGT

-1093 GIVLGGGDK
+1093 GIVLAGSDK
-1102 ATYTV
+1102 ATYIV
-1107 DKFVTKGAG
+1107 NKFVTKD
-1116 ERASAAVSGTITV
+1116 SVSRFTIVTRGTITV

-1265 LNVGDGSSSVGTTG
+1265 LNVGDGSSSEGATG
-1279 INNDLG
+1279 VNNDLG

-1291 SSTSGSG
+1291 SSNSG
-1298 TVDAIVTISNDTGL
+1298 TVDASVTISNDTGL

-1326 GNSNNNVT
+1326 GSNNTVT
-1334 VGSDSGSA
+1334 VGSTSDSGSA

-1351 AESSGGTLNAAVTLK
+1351 AESSGGTLNANVTLQS
-1366 ADSQMNVE
+1366 DSQMNVE

-1380 GKITATEGTVAVN
+1380 DKITATEGTVAVN
-1393 AGANLTTTEDF
+1393 AGANLTTTQDF
-1404 TVGDAGSNKSGTIDA
+1404 TVGDAINNKTGTIDA

-1444 ELSVGDSSN
+1444 ELSVGTSN
-1453 SKEGAVT
+1453 KEGTVT
-1460 AAGTVDVGTLKLNK
+1460 AAGTVDVGTLNLNK
-1474 GNIEVTGS
+1474 GNVEVTGS

-1488 TVGDNDAKIAVGA
+1488 TVGDSDAKIAVGA
-1501 ADSAG
+1501 ADRAG

-1528 SSTIQTASKA
+1528 GSTIQTASKA
-1538 GLKFNSSQIDGKLT
+1538 GLKFNGSQIDGKLT

-1572 FTDTGLTWGKNDITA
+1572 FTDTGLTWGQNDITA

-1612 ASDNKNF
+1612 ASDSKDLV
-1619 AAANTATFAAGS
+1619 AANTATFAAGS
-1631 LLMVAGDAALTT
+1631 LLMVAGDAALTI

-1650 STVNA
+1650 GTATNTI
-1655 QNNSNSNNDAAT
+1655 SNGSATT

-1682 ADKRYT
+1682 ADKQYT

-1697 SAVTDGGWNG
+1697 SAVIDGGWNG

-1732 KVKASEALPGVA
+1732 KVKANEALPGVA

-1798 GALAALDLGTAVQE
+1798 GALAALDLGTAAQE

-1838 GIWAQYIHNKDKVD
+1838 SIWAQYIHNKDKVD
-1852 NMGGVSYDGQYNGV
+1852 NMGGVSYDGQYNGIV
-1866 IIGGDFADRGK
+1866 VGGDFADRGK

-1943 ISMGIKGEKL
+1943 ISMGVKGEKV

-2007 HESVTASGWKVRPTA
+2007 HESVTAGGWKVRPTA
-2022 DIAYVWTLGDKNIA
+2022 DIAYVWTLGDKNTA

>member
-1 MVKVVKIWKGDL
+1 MAKVVKIWKGDL
-13 MMRSKSLA
+13 MMRSKRLA
-21 KNKDLQRKVLCSLLA
+21 KNKDLQKKVLCSLLA
-36 AGVMSVCISGGDVW
+36 VGVMSVCISGGDVW
-50 AAQSNEKIDLSGS
+50 AAGTIKDQDMVITSNMNIVADDGGFEGATNRYAAIGHTQDATMTVTAKPGVIVNSVVTATNGRAMGIVNTGNGVLNVNGNYGFALQADTVRGIRNNGYNDLNLNGDFIIK
-63 AASTAYADW
+63 AV
-72 DMQIDSEG
+72 SEG
-80 SFKGVYTHNGANLDF
+80 KDSNNDVVVGAEAFNGTNITVNGDKLNIDITTDNARIIGVQNFNNNGKTIVFNSNDISIKAVQ
-95 TGTET
+95 TGT
-100 NIIINNKNNAAT
+100 
-112 AVANYGNNG
+112 
-121 GVMNFDAAKTSITL
+121 
-135 EHTGNVGSA
+135 GSFCQ
-144 SPRDMGVLVNQ
+144 GVLGYQ
-155 GTVNFNGDALIK
+155 STTNFNGDIVIDLKADKVTSQVHGVDIQCDPG
-167 LNTANTATMYGVN
+167 NTYETA
-180 VECNTNDAVPSIVN
+180 VN
-194 FNKKAAI
+194 FNNQQTDIKVEGGAGATVAAI
-201 DIVTG
+201 R
-206 EAATGI
+206 
-212 FVSGKPGSVLAS
+212 AS
-224 GDNLN
+224 GVPGTVNLN
-229 ITINAGGNING
+229 GKVTNLTAANING
-240 VWTRYGGTFSTG
+240 GMAAAIISQYGAHVNSGSET
-252 VSNNLNIN
+252 NIN
-260 LQSDSQ
+260 AAVNAKDDAVAVYVGEYAGYNGNVELQGNFTADVISEN
-266 YSTVTGIKCF
+266 G
-276 SQKEGQDNSHAGM
+276 N
-289 IDIEGSATIN
+289 
-299 VQSANKAYGI
+299 AYGI
-309 LNEYWQ
+309 LGE
-315 RPVDTGK
+315 
-322 VKVAGDLNITV
+322 
-333 VGKEAYGVLSDNK
+333 LSDDAKSEDDGKIYIGKDLELDVTAANGDAVGIGVSGKYNK
-346 DCDTNI
+346 TII
-352 LGNANINVTGTNS
+352 LGNSTINATGKTA
-365 SYAIHAKEG
+365 SYAIIAEDG
-374 GQITVGSAGKTVAL
+374 GQITVGSAGKNVNLT
-388 KAETTAGD
+388 GD
-396 SGKLAAAGVYALEG
+396 V
-410 GQVTIAGAKADI
+410 
-422 EADVTANGRAIGV
+422 
-435 RVEGKDASI
+435 
-444 TSAVQLNAD
+444 
-453 TTNIAVNGTTTADSN
+453 
-468 NFNEAAWVKN
+468 
-478 GSLTVNSKNLNVTGS
+478 
-493 MSGFTLEGL
+493 
-502 NVSTNGLIELNT
+502 
-514 EKTVIDIADDYGVTG
+514 
-529 ITAHNGGT
+529 
-537 FKVNKG
+537 
-543 DLIITSTNTAA
+543 
-554 NGVGKTNSIG
+554 
-564 IQSDEIGSGEPQNS
+564 
-578 IIIGP
+578 
-583 GVNKVDITVNGAG
+583 KVD
-596 SEGATPNASNGTAG
+596 
-610 IYAVDGAIEIASGE
+610 
-624 LNVRVNSG
+624 
-632 ANVSS
+632 
-637 DASGVYSNATGIKG
+637 
-651 LNGTIT
+651 
-657 VAGSTRTILDVT
+657 
-669 DGYQEATGVYAGSYG
+669 
-684 DKKATVSILGDTA
+684 
-697 ITATGKTGAH
+697 
-707 ALYAEKGSEITI
+707 
-719 GSKGKMVD
+719 
-727 LTVSSTNGGKVY
+727 
-739 GLDATGGSDITVNG
+739 GGSV
-753 SNLTIDVGSYVENGT
+753 
-768 INDRIFAI
+768 IN
-776 DASTNKGGKIIL
+776 
-788 NSDEITIVGEQK
+788 
-800 GHTVYCDGV
+800 H
-809 RANMSTIEFNG
+809 
-820 NTTIDLKA
+820 
-828 DLKDGWSAI
+828 
-837 ESKNKQNQFAGINV
+837 
-851 QCDPGNIF
+851 
-859 ATAINFN
+859 
-866 GSETDIKVEGKATWF
+866 
-881 AAVQGSGVPGS
+881 
-892 INFTGKKVNITA
+892 
-904 VNNKAVSE
+904 
-912 GDSTTVGIYAQYGA
+912 
-926 TINSAAA
+926 
-933 TDIVTTV
+933 
-940 EANGDANGIY
+940 
-950 NTNNFYY
+950 
-957 NGNVK
+957 
-962 LKGNFMGTVISNESS
+962 
-977 AYGIYN
+977 
-983 DPLDADNTGGEV
+983 
-995 YIGKGL
+995 
-1001 KLDVTA
+1001 
-1007 LKGEAVGIYGKGE
+1007 
-1020 HSKTTVLGDVT
+1020 GDVT
-1031 ITTNGQNDSY
+1031 INGQLLVKAAGASSEYTSIGESLRINAGSDSAVQIENSSQKNVSNVLNFNSKNTELSSSGSSY
-1041 SLYAAA
+1041 ISAVNILNNNQPDVTASNTVNFRGDTTKITATATDGKAQGVRIGESNFGSGKLTTDINFGATNTSINVKGNVVAGDYYDQVAGIWEGEGSYKGDVATNIA
-1047 KANITLGSAG
+1047 FNGKANIDVYSQGGNAYGIFVEHGSEIG
-1057 KTVALTG
+1057 TTIIDFNDNTVINAQNANGSGEAVYISG
-1064 DVTAKD
+1064 DGVAVNFNKAQKKGVTVDIIGDITAANNAK
-1070 ADSIITLAGDTN
+1070 ITLAGDSN
-1082 IVSGT
+1082 VVKGT

-1093 GIVLGGGDK
+1093 GIVLAGSDK
-1102 ATYTV
+1102 ATYIV
-1107 DKFVTKGAG
+1107 NKFVTKD
-1116 ERASAAVSGTITV
+1116 SVSRFTTVTRGTITV

-1265 LNVGDGSSSVGTTG
+1265 LNVGDGSYSEGATG
-1279 INNDLG
+1279 VNNDLG

-1291 SSTSGSG
+1291 SSNSG
-1298 TVDAIVTISNDTGL
+1298 TVDASVTISNDTGL

-1326 GNSNNNVT
+1326 GSNNTVT
-1334 VGSDSGSA
+1334 VGSTSDSGSA

-1351 AESSGGTLNAAVTLK
+1351 AESSGGTLNANVTLQS
-1366 ADSQMNVE
+1366 DSQMNVE

-1380 GKITATEGTVAVN
+1380 DKITATEGTVAVN
-1393 AGANLTTTEDF
+1393 AGANLTTTQDF
-1404 TVGDAGSNKSGTIDA
+1404 TVGDAINNKTGTIDA

-1444 ELSVGDSSN
+1444 ELSVGTSN
-1453 SKEGAVT
+1453 KEGTVT
-1460 AAGTVDVGTLKLNK
+1460 AAGTVDVGTLNLNK
-1474 GNIEVTGS
+1474 GNVEVTGS

-1488 TVGDNDAKIAVGA
+1488 TVGDSDAKIAVGA
-1501 ADSAG
+1501 ADRAG

-1519 LMLDPDWED
+1519 LMLDPAWED
-1528 SSTIQTASKA
+1528 GSTIQTASKA
-1538 GLKFNSSQIDGKLT
+1538 GLKFNGSQIDGKLT

-1572 FTDTGLTWGKNDITA
+1572 FTDTGLTWGQNDITA

-1612 ASDNKNF
+1612 ASDSKDLV
-1619 AAANTATFAAGS
+1619 AANTATFAAGS
-1631 LLMVAGDAALTT
+1631 LLMVAGDAALTI

-1650 STVNA
+1650 GTATNTI
-1655 QNNSNSNNDAAT
+1655 SNGSAAT

-1682 ADKRYT
+1682 ADKQYT

-1697 SAVTDGGWNG
+1697 SAVIDGGWNG

-1732 KVKASEALPGVA
+1732 KVKANEALPGVA

-1798 GALAALDLGTAVQE
+1798 GALAALDLGTAAQE

-1838 GIWAQYIHNKDKVD
+1838 SIWAQYIHNKDKVD
-1852 NMGGVSYDGQYNGV
+1852 NMGGVSYDGQYNGIV
-1866 IIGGDFADRGK
+1866 VGGDFADRGK

-1943 ISMGIKGEKL
+1943 ISMGVKGEKV

-2007 HESVTASGWKVRPTA
+2007 HESVTAGGWKVRPTA
-2022 DIAYVWTLGDKNIA
+2022 DIAYVWTLGDKNTA

>member
-1 MVKVVKIWKGDL
+1 MNIVVKVVKIWKGDL

-50 AAQSNEKIDLSGS
+50 ASGTIKDQDMIITSNMDIVADDGEFEGVTNRY
-63 AASTAYADW
+63 AAIGYTQDST
-72 DMQIDSEG
+72 MT
-80 SFKGVYTHNGANLDF
+80 V
-95 TGTET
+95 
-100 NIIINNKNNAAT
+100 T
-112 AVANYGNNG
+112 AKP
-121 GVMNFDAAKTSITL
+121 GVMVDS
-135 EHTGNVGSA
+135 V
-144 SPRDMGVLVNQ
+144 V
-155 GTVNFNGDALIK
+155 
-167 LNTANTATMYGVN
+167 TAT
-180 VECNTNDAVPSIVN
+180 
-194 FNKKAAI
+194 
-201 DIVTG
+201 
-206 EAATGI
+206 
-212 FVSGKPGSVLAS
+212 
-224 GDNLN
+224 
-229 ITINAGGNING
+229 
-240 VWTRYGGTFSTG
+240 
-252 VSNNLNIN
+252 
-260 LQSDSQ
+260 
-266 YSTVTGIKCF
+266 
-276 SQKEGQDNSHAGM
+276 
-289 IDIEGSATIN
+289 
-299 VQSANKAYGI
+299 
-309 LNEYWQ
+309 
-315 RPVDTGK
+315 
-322 VKVAGDLNITV
+322 
-333 VGKEAYGVLSDNK
+333 
-346 DCDTNI
+346 
-352 LGNANINVTGTNS
+352 
-365 SYAIHAKEG
+365 
-374 GQITVGSAGKTVAL
+374 
-388 KAETTAGD
+388 
-396 SGKLAAAGVYALEG
+396 
-410 GQVTIAGAKADI
+410 
-422 EADVTANGRAIGV
+422 NGRAMGIVNVGNGV
-435 RVEGKDASI
+435 LNVNGNYSFA
-444 TSAVQLNAD
+444 LNAD
-453 TTNIAVNGTTTADSN
+453 TVRGIRNNGYNDLNLNGDFIIKAVSKGKNSNNDVVVGVEAFNGTNITVNGDKLNIDITTDNARIIGVQNFNNNGETITFNSNDTSIKAVQIGTGSVCQGVLAYQSTTNFNGNVVIDLKADQVTYQVHGIDIQCDPGNSYETVVNFNNQKTDIKVEGGAGSTVAAIRASGVPGTVNLNGKVTNLTATNIADGFSAAVISQYGAHVKSGADSDVN
-468 NFNEAAWVKN
+468 A
-478 GSLTVNSKNLNVTGS
+478 SVNSKNGDAVAVYISEYAGYNGNVELKGSLTANVVSENGAACGILGELSDEVKAETDGNIYIGKNLN
-493 MSGFTLEGL
+493 L
-502 NVSTNGLIELNT
+502 
-514 EKTVIDIADDYGVTG
+514 GV
-529 ITAHNGGT
+529 
-537 FKVNKG
+537 
-543 DLIITSTNTAA
+543 
-554 NGVGKTNSIG
+554 NSSNSEAIG
-564 IQSDEIGSGEPQNS
+564 IG
-578 IIIGP
+578 
-583 GVNKVDITVNGAG
+583 
-596 SEGATPNASNGTAG
+596 
-610 IYAVDGAIEIASGE
+610 ASGKY
-624 LNVRVNSG
+624 NK
-632 ANVSS
+632 
-637 DASGVYSNATGIKG
+637 T
-651 LNGTIT
+651 
-657 VAGSTRTILDVT
+657 
-669 DGYQEATGVYAGSYG
+669 
-684 DKKATVSILGDTA
+684 SILGDTA

-1070 ADSIITLAGDTN
+1070 ADSIITLAGDSN
-1082 IVSGT
+1082 VVKGT
-1087 VTADAG
+1087 VTADVG

-1107 DKFVTKGAG
+1107 DKFVTKGAV
-1116 ERASAAVSGTITV
+1116 EKASNAKSGTITV

-1149 NSLIVTGKGVL
+1149 DSLVVTGKGVL

-1194 SDTSYTLADSK
+1194 SDASYTLNDSADYSKALKAADSNK
-1205 VYSEALGKVDDSGVG
+1205 A
-1220 ANTKTTIVMTGTLQ
+1220 KTTIVMTGTLQ

-1265 LNVGDGSSSVGTTG
+1265 LNVGGSSSEGATG
-1279 INNDLG
+1279 VNNDLG

-1291 SSTSGSG
+1291 SSNSG
-1298 TVDAIVTISNDTGL
+1298 TVDASVTISNDTGL

-1326 GNSNNNVT
+1326 GSNNTVT
-1334 VGSDSGSA
+1334 VGSTSDSGSA

-1351 AESSGGTLNAAVTLK
+1351 AESSGGTLNANVTLQS
-1366 ADSQMNVE
+1366 DSQMNVE
-1374 AGSFTV
+1374 AGRFTV
-1380 GKITATEGTVAVN
+1380 DKITATEGTVAVN
-1393 AGANLTTTEDF
+1393 AGANLTTTQDF
-1404 TVGDAGSNKSGTIDA
+1404 TVGDAINNKTGTIDA

-1444 ELSVGDSSN
+1444 ELSVGTSN
-1453 SKEGAVT
+1453 KEGTVT
-1460 AAGTVDVGTLKLNK
+1460 AAGTVDVGTLNLNK
-1474 GNIEVTGS
+1474 GNVEVTGS

-1488 TVGDNDAKIAVGA
+1488 TVGDSAAKIAVGA

-1519 LMLDPDWED
+1519 LMLDPAWED
-1528 SSTIQTASKA
+1528 GSTIQTASKA
-1538 GLKFNSSQIDGKLT
+1538 GLKFNGSQIDGKLT

-1572 FTDTGLTWGKNDITA
+1572 FTDTGLTWGQNDITA

-1612 ASDNKNF
+1612 VSDSKDL

-1631 LLMVAGDAALTT
+1631 LLMVAGDAALTM

-1650 STVNA
+1650 GTA
-1655 QNNSNSNNDAAT
+1655 TITISNGSAAT

-1682 ADKRYT
+1682 ADKQYT

-1697 SAVTDGGWNG
+1697 SDVTDGGWNG

-1714 LVKGSGSYSNG
+1714 LVKGSGSYSSG

-1798 GALAALDLGTAVQE
+1798 GALAALDLGTAAQE

-1819 AAEQSGGFGKAAV
+1819 AEEQSGGFGKAAV

-1838 GIWAQYIHNKDKVD
+1838 SIWAQYIHNKDKVD
-1852 NMGGVSYDGQYNGV
+1852 NMGGVSYDRQYNGV

-1943 ISMGIKGEKL
+1943 ISMGVKGEKV

-2007 HESVTASGWKVRPTA
+2007 HESVTAGGWKVRPTA
-2022 DIAYVWTLGDKNIA
+2022 DIAYVWTLGDKNTA

>member
-13 MMRSKSLA
+13 MMRSKRLA
-21 KNKDLQRKVLCSLLA
+21 KNKDLQKKVLCSLLA
-36 AGVMSVCISGGDVW
+36 VGVMSVCISGGDVW
-50 AAQSNEKIDLSGS
+50 ATGTIKDQDMVITSNMDIVADDGGFEGATNRYAAIGHTQDATMTVTAKPGVIVNSVVTATNGRAMGIVNTGNGVLNVNGNYGFALQADTVRGIRNNGYNDLNLNGDFIIK
-63 AASTAYADW
+63 AV
-72 DMQIDSEG
+72 SEG
-80 SFKGVYTHNGANLDF
+80 KDSNNDVVVGAEAFNGTNITVNGDKLNIDITTDNARIIGVQNFNNNGKTIVFNSNDISIKAVQ
-95 TGTET
+95 TGT
-100 NIIINNKNNAAT
+100 
-112 AVANYGNNG
+112 
-121 GVMNFDAAKTSITL
+121 
-135 EHTGNVGSA
+135 GSFCQ
-144 SPRDMGVLVNQ
+144 GVLGYQ
-155 GTVNFNGDALIK
+155 STTNFNGDIVIDLKADKVTSQVHGVDIQCDPG
-167 LNTANTATMYGVN
+167 NTYETA
-180 VECNTNDAVPSIVN
+180 VN
-194 FNKKAAI
+194 FNNQQTDIKVEGGAGATVAAI
-201 DIVTG
+201 R
-206 EAATGI
+206 
-212 FVSGKPGSVLAS
+212 AS
-224 GDNLN
+224 GVPGTVNLN
-229 ITINAGGNING
+229 GKVTNLTAANING
-240 VWTRYGGTFSTG
+240 GMAAAIISQYGAHVNSGSET
-252 VSNNLNIN
+252 NIN
-260 LQSDSQ
+260 AAVNAKDDAVAVYVGEYAGYNGNVELQGNFTADVISEN
-266 YSTVTGIKCF
+266 G
-276 SQKEGQDNSHAGM
+276 N
-289 IDIEGSATIN
+289 
-299 VQSANKAYGI
+299 AYGI
-309 LNEYWQ
+309 LGE
-315 RPVDTGK
+315 
-322 VKVAGDLNITV
+322 
-333 VGKEAYGVLSDNK
+333 LSDDAKSEDDGKIYIGKDLELDVTAANGDAVGIGVSGKYNK
-346 DCDTNI
+346 TII
-352 LGNANINVTGTNS
+352 LGNSTINATGKTA
-365 SYAIHAKEG
+365 SYAIIAEDG
-374 GQITVGSAGKTVAL
+374 GQITVGSAGKNVNLT
-388 KAETTAGD
+388 GD
-396 SGKLAAAGVYALEG
+396 V
-410 GQVTIAGAKADI
+410 
-422 EADVTANGRAIGV
+422 
-435 RVEGKDASI
+435 
-444 TSAVQLNAD
+444 
-453 TTNIAVNGTTTADSN
+453 
-468 NFNEAAWVKN
+468 
-478 GSLTVNSKNLNVTGS
+478 
-493 MSGFTLEGL
+493 
-502 NVSTNGLIELNT
+502 
-514 EKTVIDIADDYGVTG
+514 
-529 ITAHNGGT
+529 
-537 FKVNKG
+537 
-543 DLIITSTNTAA
+543 
-554 NGVGKTNSIG
+554 
-564 IQSDEIGSGEPQNS
+564 
-578 IIIGP
+578 
-583 GVNKVDITVNGAG
+583 KVD
-596 SEGATPNASNGTAG
+596 
-610 IYAVDGAIEIASGE
+610 
-624 LNVRVNSG
+624 
-632 ANVSS
+632 
-637 DASGVYSNATGIKG
+637 
-651 LNGTIT
+651 
-657 VAGSTRTILDVT
+657 
-669 DGYQEATGVYAGSYG
+669 
-684 DKKATVSILGDTA
+684 
-697 ITATGKTGAH
+697 
-707 ALYAEKGSEITI
+707 
-719 GSKGKMVD
+719 
-727 LTVSSTNGGKVY
+727 
-739 GLDATGGSDITVNG
+739 GGSV
-753 SNLTIDVGSYVENGT
+753 
-768 INDRIFAI
+768 IN
-776 DASTNKGGKIIL
+776 
-788 NSDEITIVGEQK
+788 
-800 GHTVYCDGV
+800 H
-809 RANMSTIEFNG
+809 
-820 NTTIDLKA
+820 
-828 DLKDGWSAI
+828 
-837 ESKNKQNQFAGINV
+837 
-851 QCDPGNIF
+851 
-859 ATAINFN
+859 
-866 GSETDIKVEGKATWF
+866 
-881 AAVQGSGVPGS
+881 
-892 INFTGKKVNITA
+892 
-904 VNNKAVSE
+904 
-912 GDSTTVGIYAQYGA
+912 
-926 TINSAAA
+926 
-933 TDIVTTV
+933 
-940 EANGDANGIY
+940 
-950 NTNNFYY
+950 
-957 NGNVK
+957 
-962 LKGNFMGTVISNESS
+962 
-977 AYGIYN
+977 
-983 DPLDADNTGGEV
+983 
-995 YIGKGL
+995 
-1001 KLDVTA
+1001 
-1007 LKGEAVGIYGKGE
+1007 
-1020 HSKTTVLGDVT
+1020 GDVT
-1031 ITTNGQNDSY
+1031 INGQLLVKAAGASSEYTSIGESLRINAGSDSAVQIENSSQKNVSNVLNFNSKNTELSSSGSSY
-1041 SLYAAA
+1041 ISAVNILNNNQPDVTASNTVNFRGDTTKITATATDGKAQGVRIGESNFGSGKLTTDINFGATNTSINVKGNVVAGDYYDQVAGIWEGEGSYKGDVATNIA
-1047 KANITLGSAG
+1047 FNGKANIDVYSQGGNAYGIFVEHGSEIG
-1057 KTVALTG
+1057 TTIIDFNDNTVINAQNANGSGEAVYISG
-1064 DVTAKD
+1064 DGVAVNFNKAQKKGVTVDIIGDITAANNAK
-1070 ADSIITLAGDTN
+1070 ITLAGDSN
-1082 IVSGT
+1082 VVKGT

-1093 GIVLGGGDK
+1093 GIVLAGSDK
-1102 ATYTV
+1102 ATYIV
-1107 DKFVTKGAG
+1107 NKFVTKD
-1116 ERASAAVSGTITV
+1116 SVSRFTTVTRGTITV

-1265 LNVGDGSSSVGTTG
+1265 LNVGDGSSSEGATG
-1279 INNDLG
+1279 VNNDLG

-1291 SSTSGSG
+1291 SSNSG
-1298 TVDAIVTISNDTGL
+1298 TVDASVTISNDTGL

-1326 GNSNNNVT
+1326 GSNNTVT
-1334 VGSDSGSA
+1334 VGSTSDSGSA

-1351 AESSGGTLNAAVTLK
+1351 AESSGGTLNANVTLQS
-1366 ADSQMNVE
+1366 DSQMNVE

-1380 GKITATEGTVAVN
+1380 DKITATEGTVAVN
-1393 AGANLTTTEDF
+1393 AGANLTTTQDF
-1404 TVGDAGSNKSGTIDA
+1404 TVGDAINNKTGTIDA

-1444 ELSVGDSSN
+1444 ELSVGTSN
-1453 SKEGAVT
+1453 KEGTVT
-1460 AAGTVDVGTLKLNK
+1460 AAGTVDVGTLNLNK
-1474 GNIEVTGS
+1474 GNVEVTGS

-1488 TVGDNDAKIAVGA
+1488 TVGDSDAKIAVGA
-1501 ADSAG
+1501 ADRAG

-1519 LMLDPDWED
+1519 LMLDPAWED
-1528 SSTIQTASKA
+1528 GSTIQTASKA
-1538 GLKFNSSQIDGKLT
+1538 GLKFNGSQIDGKLT

-1572 FTDTGLTWGKNDITA
+1572 FTDTGLTWGQNDITA

-1612 ASDNKNF
+1612 ASDSKDLV
-1619 AAANTATFAAGS
+1619 AANTATFAAGS
-1631 LLMVAGDAALTT
+1631 LLMVAGDAALTI

-1650 STVNA
+1650 GTATNTI
-1655 QNNSNSNNDAAT
+1655 SNGSAAT

-1682 ADKRYT
+1682 ADKQYT

-1697 SAVTDGGWNG
+1697 SAVIDGGWNG

-1732 KVKASEALPGVA
+1732 KVKANEALPGVA

-1798 GALAALDLGTAVQE
+1798 GALAALDLGTAAQE

-1838 GIWAQYIHNKDKVD
+1838 SIWAQYIHNKDKVD
-1852 NMGGVSYDGQYNGV
+1852 NMGGVSYDGQYNGIV
-1866 IIGGDFADRGK
+1866 VGGDFADRGK

-1943 ISMGIKGEKL
+1943 ISMGVKGEKV

-2022 DIAYVWTLGDKNIA
+2022 DIAYVWTLGDKNTA